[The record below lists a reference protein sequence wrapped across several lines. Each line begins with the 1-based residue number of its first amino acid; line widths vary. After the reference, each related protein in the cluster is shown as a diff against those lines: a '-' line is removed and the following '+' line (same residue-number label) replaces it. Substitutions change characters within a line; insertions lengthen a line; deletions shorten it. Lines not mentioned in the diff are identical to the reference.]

1 MKKVFTFLLLTF
13 LFIINI
19 NADVTMSY
27 DKAVNNSQRYVYKFN
42 KYGKYIITDKKYIE
56 IVNSDTAIIPFA
68 FKSNK
73 STVNTDFTRGG
84 LLNEEEFII
93 SKDSNGN
100 TYLSQD
106 VEFFLMKDGTIK
118 AINVLNNDVI
128 DAGDKKYALRV
139 TEFVIPGTKT
149 KGSGTKNNPWE
160 FVGTYKLTFYIEN
173 GKITNNNLSV
183 DKYIVYAVESTE
195 GQIVINF
202 KPDSTFAYYNNNC
215 DFEYEYDKTNKIHRI
230 FKSNKDITSDK
241 ECTINLIA
249 TGLLVQYD
257 LNGGTGNCENLS
269 VTKGSKLT
277 NICTSV
283 SKPGYMFKG
292 WKDASGNTVTK
303 DTIVNDNL
311 KLTAEW
317 EIKKYTLTVKPNGG
331 VWNNQTEN
339 KTIEQEYMSTTTI
352 DNPTKGSTYKITF
365 DSNNT
370 NATISKNIVE
380 AERPFSNWKLTK
392 DVNDVT
398 TKLENNKFTFGT
410 SNATIE
416 ANYGVNS
423 NNTTLALISKAG
435 HTCKWNTK
443 SDGSGTSYSSGY
455 ANYSA
460 NSNIT
465 LYAICSANSYK
476 VLLDNQ
482 GATTAGT
489 SSVSVTYGK
498 NISNIT
504 VPAKKYK
511 VTLVYD
517 STKTEEKT
525 VNLTFGGYYSEKN
538 GKGIQYINASGS
550 GVKAYD
556 KASNTTLYAKWNSA
570 SITLPT
576 PSKTGY
582 TFDGWYTQSSG
593 GTKVSNTYT
602 PAGNVTLYAHW
613 TNVNYTLTIN
623 PNGGIWNNT
632 TSNSTKTG
640 TTNSKLSIAN
650 PTPKGYTV
658 SFNPNG
664 GNNVNSITSQR
675 TFKNW
680 SLSGPGSM
688 SGTTYT
694 FGAGNATLTANYNNG
709 SITLPSA
716 TKAGHNFK
724 GWYNNGCGT
733 TFIGNAGESYTPT
746 SNVTLKA
753 CYSYYAYILDVYPNG
768 GTWNGTTEK
777 TRIEPLAKPKPS
789 IYGNT
794 EYTGKIYST
803 IEIPNPI
810 PPSGYTVSFNT
821 NGGSSVSSITST
833 KSFDRWDNSSPG
845 KFSGTTY
852 TYGEGSGYITAKYK
866 NNSVNLPTPTK
877 SGYTFVGWYTASSG
891 GTKVSNTY
899 IPEKNITL
907 YAHWSANSY
916 TLTINPNGGKWNN
929 STSNSTKT
937 GKTNSTVTI
946 DNPTPIGFTVSFDS
960 NGGNNVSSITSQR
973 TFANWS
979 LSGSGSISGT
989 TYTFGAGNATL
1000 TANYNNGSIT
1010 LPSATKA
1017 GYKFKGWYSNGC
1029 GTTLI
1034 GNAGESYTPTS
1045 NITLKACY
1053 SYIAY
1058 ILDVNPNGGTWN
1070 GTTSTTRINPLASP
1084 KPSING
1090 QTEYTGK
1097 IGTTIDIA
1105 NPTPSSGYT
1114 VSFNTNGGNTINS
1127 MTSTKSFSGWINL
1140 GAGSIS
1146 ETTFTY
1152 GEGNG
1157 SLKANYKNNSITL
1170 PTPSKSGYTFVG
1182 WYTASSGGTKVSNTY
1197 TPTGNVTL
1205 YAHWSANSYT
1215 LSFDANGCGTLG
1227 VSYVTATVGKTYGDA
1242 DDGDGLP
1249 SIALTTGKKFDGWYT
1264 SSSGGNKITNS
1275 TTVTASSDNGT
1286 LYAHC
1291 SYINYNI
1298 SYNLANGTYGSSH
1311 PTSAKY
1317 GDVINISKPSKKV
1330 TISLSRGTNA
1340 SNAKI
1345 SSTSVSAAQ
1354 TFAGWTATNLN
1365 TTTARRGTSSS
1376 SVNTQWSSGSTK
1388 STYTYYKNLTATN
1401 NATVNLTANWTQKN
1415 VTLPTIT
1422 KSGYTCGWATSSNA
1436 TTYKYESGATYVPN
1450 ANGSSNLTLY
1460 GVCKRIAP
1468 PSLTVKFTTS
1478 AGYTNTC
1485 TSAYTTSHGSCTFD
1499 DKYYA
1504 PLSLSIVAT
1513 DTNEVTNMKLEYNKP
1528 GQTSYTDI
1536 TGSYELSF
1544 TKSDNT
1550 YTAKTSIGSSG
1561 KRKLRITA
1569 TNNKGKTGTV
1579 ILNINII
1586 PRTFAAQNNCSDKTL
1601 TADGNIFV
1609 WKGESSCT
1617 NASKS
1622 PCGQMQKDTLGLI
1635 SQGAEL
1641 CYVKTISSSSNV
1653 IFIAAWIEESQFS
1666 HKGGVLTKGYPG
1678 YGTATTK
1685 TFNGKTY
1692 YYSKLTA
1699 WCKNASCGGGWVIK
1713 PEI

>member
-68 FKSNK
+68 FKNSK

-84 LLNEEEFII
+84 LLNEEEFIV

-365 DSNNT
+365 NSNNT

-455 ANYSA
+455 TNYSA

-489 SSVSVTYGK
+489 SNVSVTYGK

-504 VPAKKYK
+504 VPAKEYK

-517 STKTEEKT
+517 STKTEEKK
-525 VNLTFGGYYSEKN
+525 VKLTFGGYYSETN

-658 SFNPNG
+658 SFNSNG

-675 TFKNW
+675 TFTNW
-680 SLSGPGSM
+680 SLSGSGSI

-694 FGAGNATLTANYNNG
+694 FGSGNATLTANYNNG

-716 TKAGHNFK
+716 TKAGH
-724 GWYNNGCGT
+724 
-733 TFIGNAGESYTPT
+733 
-746 SNVTLKA
+746 
-753 CYSYYAYILDVYPNG
+753 
-768 GTWNGTTEK
+768 
-777 TRIEPLAKPKPS
+777 
-789 IYGNT
+789 
-794 EYTGKIYST
+794 
-803 IEIPNPI
+803 
-810 PPSGYTVSFNT
+810 
-821 NGGSSVSSITST
+821 
-833 KSFDRWDNSSPG
+833 
-845 KFSGTTY
+845 
-852 TYGEGSGYITAKYK
+852 
-866 NNSVNLPTPTK
+866 
-877 SGYTFVGWYTASSG
+877 
-891 GTKVSNTY
+891 
-899 IPEKNITL
+899 
-907 YAHWSANSY
+907 
-916 TLTINPNGGKWNN
+916 
-929 STSNSTKT
+929 
-937 GKTNSTVTI
+937 
-946 DNPTPIGFTVSFDS
+946 
-960 NGGNNVSSITSQR
+960 
-973 TFANWS
+973 
-979 LSGSGSISGT
+979 
-989 TYTFGAGNATL
+989 
-1000 TANYNNGSIT
+1000 
-1010 LPSATKA
+1010 
-1017 GYKFKGWYSNGC
+1017 KFKGWYSNGC

-1070 GTTSTTRINPLASP
+1070 GTTSTTRIDPLANP
-1084 KPSING
+1084 KPSIYGN
-1090 QTEYTGK
+1090 TDYTGK
-1097 IGTTIDIA
+1097 IYSTIDIP
-1105 NPTPSSGYT
+1105 NPKPPSGYT

-1127 MTSTKSFSGWINL
+1127 MTSTKSFSGWTNS

-1340 SNAKI
+1340 SDAKI

-1388 STYTYYKNLTATN
+1388 STYTYYKNLTSTN

-1436 TTYKYESGATYVPN
+1436 TTYKYESGAIYVPN

-1485 TSAYTTSHGSCTFD
+1485 TSTYTTSHGSCTFD

-1513 DTNEVTNMKLEYNKP
+1513 DTNEVTNMKLEYNDS

-1536 TGSYELSF
+1536 IGSYELSF

-1561 KRKLRITA
+1561 KRKIRITA

-1622 PCGQMQKDTLGLI
+1622 PCGQMQADTLGLI
-1635 SQGAEL
+1635 SKGAEL

-1699 WCKNASCGGGWVIK
+1699 WCKNASCGNGWVITPK
-1713 PEI
+1713 I

>member
-257 LNGGTGNCENLS
+257 LNGGTGNCESLS

-489 SSVSVTYGK
+489 SNVSVTYGK

-504 VPAKKYK
+504 VPAKEYK

-517 STKTEEKT
+517 STKTEEKK
-525 VNLTFGGYYSEKN
+525 VKLTFGGYYSETN

-658 SFNPNG
+658 SFNSNG

-675 TFKNW
+675 TFTNW
-680 SLSGPGSM
+680 SLSGSGSI

-694 FGAGNATLTANYNNG
+694 FGSGNATLTANYNNG

-716 TKAGHNFK
+716 TKAGHKFK
-724 GWYNNGCGT
+724 GWYSNGCGT

-777 TRIEPLAKPKPS
+777 TRIEPLANPKPS

-794 EYTGKIYST
+794 DYTGKIGST
-803 IEIPNPI
+803 IDIPNPI

-821 NGGSSVSSITST
+821 NGGSSISSITST
-833 KSFDRWDNSSPG
+833 KSFNGWNNSSPG
-845 KFSGTTY
+845 TFSGTTY
-852 TYGEGSGYITAKYK
+852 TYGEGSGYITANYK
-866 NNSVNLPTPTK
+866 NNSVNLPKPTK
-877 SGYTFVGWYTASSG
+877 SGYTFGGWYTASSG
-891 GTKVSNTY
+891 GTKVN
-899 IPEKNITL
+899 
-907 YAHWSANSY
+907 
-916 TLTINPNGGKWNN
+916 
-929 STSNSTKT
+929 
-937 GKTNSTVTI
+937 
-946 DNPTPIGFTVSFDS
+946 
-960 NGGNNVSSITSQR
+960 
-973 TFANWS
+973 
-979 LSGSGSISGT
+979 
-989 TYTFGAGNATL
+989 
-1000 TANYNNGSIT
+1000 
-1010 LPSATKA
+1010 
-1017 GYKFKGWYSNGC
+1017 
-1029 GTTLI
+1029 
-1034 GNAGESYTPTS
+1034 
-1045 NITLKACY
+1045 
-1053 SYIAY
+1053 
-1058 ILDVNPNGGTWN
+1058 
-1070 GTTSTTRINPLASP
+1070 
-1084 KPSING
+1084 
-1090 QTEYTGK
+1090 
-1097 IGTTIDIA
+1097 
-1105 NPTPSSGYT
+1105 
-1114 VSFNTNGGNTINS
+1114 
-1127 MTSTKSFSGWINL
+1127 
-1140 GAGSIS
+1140 
-1146 ETTFTY
+1146 
-1152 GEGNG
+1152 
-1157 SLKANYKNNSITL
+1157 
-1170 PTPSKSGYTFVG
+1170 
-1182 WYTASSGGTKVSNTY
+1182 NTY
-1197 TPTGNVTL
+1197 TPTGNITL

-1513 DTNEVTNMKLEYNKP
+1513 DTNKVTNMKLEYNKP

>member
-42 KYGKYIITDKKYIE
+42 KYGKYIIIDKKYIE

-68 FKSNK
+68 FKNNK

-84 LLNEEEFII
+84 LLNEEEFIV

-173 GKITNNNLSV
+173 GKITNNNLLV

-303 DTIVNDNL
+303 DTVVNDNL

-455 ANYSA
+455 TNYSA

-489 SSVSVTYGK
+489 SNVSVTYGK

-504 VPAKKYK
+504 VPAKEYK

-517 STKTEEKT
+517 STKTEEKK
-525 VNLTFGGYYSEKN
+525 VKLTFGGYYSETN

-658 SFNPNG
+658 SFNSNG

-675 TFKNW
+675 TFTNW
-680 SLSGPGSM
+680 SLSGSGSI

-694 FGAGNATLTANYNNG
+694 FGSGNATLTANYNNG

-716 TKAGHNFK
+716 TKAGHKFK
-724 GWYNNGCGT
+724 GWYSNGCGT

-777 TRIEPLAKPKPS
+777 TRIEPLANPKPS

-794 EYTGKIYST
+794 DYTGKIGST

-821 NGGSSVSSITST
+821 NGGSSISSITST
-833 KSFDRWDNSSPG
+833 KSFNGWNNSSPG
-845 KFSGTTY
+845 TFSGTTY
-852 TYGEGSGYITAKYK
+852 TYGEGSGYITANYK
-866 NNSVNLPTPTK
+866 NNSVNLPKPTK
-877 SGYTFVGWYTASSG
+877 SGYTFNGWYTASSG
-891 GTKVSNTY
+891 GTKVN
-899 IPEKNITL
+899 
-907 YAHWSANSY
+907 
-916 TLTINPNGGKWNN
+916 
-929 STSNSTKT
+929 
-937 GKTNSTVTI
+937 
-946 DNPTPIGFTVSFDS
+946 
-960 NGGNNVSSITSQR
+960 
-973 TFANWS
+973 
-979 LSGSGSISGT
+979 
-989 TYTFGAGNATL
+989 
-1000 TANYNNGSIT
+1000 
-1010 LPSATKA
+1010 
-1017 GYKFKGWYSNGC
+1017 
-1029 GTTLI
+1029 
-1034 GNAGESYTPTS
+1034 
-1045 NITLKACY
+1045 
-1053 SYIAY
+1053 
-1058 ILDVNPNGGTWN
+1058 
-1070 GTTSTTRINPLASP
+1070 
-1084 KPSING
+1084 
-1090 QTEYTGK
+1090 
-1097 IGTTIDIA
+1097 
-1105 NPTPSSGYT
+1105 
-1114 VSFNTNGGNTINS
+1114 
-1127 MTSTKSFSGWINL
+1127 
-1140 GAGSIS
+1140 
-1146 ETTFTY
+1146 
-1152 GEGNG
+1152 
-1157 SLKANYKNNSITL
+1157 
-1170 PTPSKSGYTFVG
+1170 
-1182 WYTASSGGTKVSNTY
+1182 NTY
-1197 TPTGNVTL
+1197 TPTGNITL

>member
-84 LLNEEEFII
+84 LLNEEEFIV

-303 DTIVNDNL
+303 DTVVNDNL

-489 SSVSVTYGK
+489 SNVSVTYGK

-504 VPAKKYK
+504 VPAKEYK

-517 STKTEEKT
+517 STKTEEKK
-525 VNLTFGGYYSEKN
+525 VKLTFGGYYSETN

-602 PAGNVTLYAHW
+602 PTVNTTLYAHW

-658 SFNPNG
+658 SFNSNG

-675 TFKNW
+675 TFTNW
-680 SLSGPGSM
+680 SLSGSGSI

-694 FGAGNATLTANYNNG
+694 FGSGNATLTANYNNG

-724 GWYNNGCGT
+724 GWYSNGCGT

-777 TRIEPLAKPKPS
+777 TRIEPLANPKPS

-794 EYTGKIYST
+794 NYTGKIGST
-803 IEIPNPI
+803 IDIPNPI
-810 PPSGYTVSFNT
+810 PPSGYTVSFDT
-821 NGGSSVSSITST
+821 NGGSSISSITST
-833 KSFDRWDNSSPG
+833 KSFNGWNNSSPG
-845 KFSGTTY
+845 TFSGTTY
-852 TYGEGSGYITAKYK
+852 TYGEGSGYITANYK
-866 NNSVNLPTPTK
+866 NNSVNLPKPTK
-877 SGYTFVGWYTASSG
+877 SGYTFNGWYTASSG
-891 GTKVSNTY
+891 GTKVNNTY
-899 IPEKNITL
+899 TPTENITL

-916 TLTINPNGGKWNN
+916 
-929 STSNSTKT
+929 
-937 GKTNSTVTI
+937 
-946 DNPTPIGFTVSFDS
+946 
-960 NGGNNVSSITSQR
+960 R
-973 TFANWS
+973 
-979 LSGSGSISGT
+979 
-989 TYTFGAGNATL
+989 
-1000 TANYNNGSIT
+1000 
-1010 LPSATKA
+1010 
-1017 GYKFKGWYSNGC
+1017 
-1029 GTTLI
+1029 
-1034 GNAGESYTPTS
+1034 
-1045 NITLKACY
+1045 
-1053 SYIAY
+1053 
-1058 ILDVNPNGGTWN
+1058 
-1070 GTTSTTRINPLASP
+1070 
-1084 KPSING
+1084 
-1090 QTEYTGK
+1090 
-1097 IGTTIDIA
+1097 
-1105 NPTPSSGYT
+1105 
-1114 VSFNTNGGNTINS
+1114 
-1127 MTSTKSFSGWINL
+1127 
-1140 GAGSIS
+1140 
-1146 ETTFTY
+1146 
-1152 GEGNG
+1152 
-1157 SLKANYKNNSITL
+1157 
-1170 PTPSKSGYTFVG
+1170 
-1182 WYTASSGGTKVSNTY
+1182 
-1197 TPTGNVTL
+1197 
-1205 YAHWSANSYT
+1205 

-1401 NATVNLTANWTQKN
+1401 NATVNLTANWTQKS

-1422 KSGYTCGWATSSNA
+1422 KSGYTCGWATSSTA

-1622 PCGQMQKDTLGLI
+1622 PCGQMQADTLGLI
-1635 SQGAEL
+1635 SKGAEL

>member
-68 FKSNK
+68 FKNNK

-84 LLNEEEFII
+84 LLNEEEFIV

-173 GKITNNNLSV
+173 GKITNNNLLV

-303 DTIVNDNL
+303 DTVVNDNL

-392 DVNDVT
+392 DINDVT

-489 SSVSVTYGK
+489 SNVSVTYGK

-504 VPAKKYK
+504 VPAKEYK

-525 VNLTFGGYYSEKN
+525 VKLTFGGYYSEKN

-556 KASNTTLYAKWNSA
+556 KATNTTLYAKWNSA

-658 SFNPNG
+658 SFNSNG

-675 TFKNW
+675 TFTNW
-680 SLSGPGSM
+680 SLSGSGSI

-694 FGAGNATLTANYNNG
+694 FGSGNATLTANYNNG
-709 SITLPSA
+709 SITLPSV
-716 TKAGHNFK
+716 TKAGHKFK
-724 GWYNNGCGT
+724 GWYSNGCGT

-777 TRIEPLAKPKPS
+777 TRIEPLANPKPS

-794 EYTGKIYST
+794 DYTGKIGST
-803 IEIPNPI
+803 IDIPNPI

-821 NGGSSVSSITST
+821 NGGSSISSITST
-833 KSFDRWDNSSPG
+833 KSFSGWSNSGPG
-845 KFSGTTY
+845 SISGTTY
-852 TYGEGSGYITAKYK
+852 KYGEGNGRLTANYK

-877 SGYTFVGWYTASSG
+877 SGYTFNGWYTASSG
-891 GTKVSNTY
+891 GTKVNNTY
-899 IPEKNITL
+899 TPTENITL

-916 TLTINPNGGKWNN
+916 
-929 STSNSTKT
+929 
-937 GKTNSTVTI
+937 
-946 DNPTPIGFTVSFDS
+946 
-960 NGGNNVSSITSQR
+960 R
-973 TFANWS
+973 
-979 LSGSGSISGT
+979 
-989 TYTFGAGNATL
+989 
-1000 TANYNNGSIT
+1000 
-1010 LPSATKA
+1010 
-1017 GYKFKGWYSNGC
+1017 
-1029 GTTLI
+1029 
-1034 GNAGESYTPTS
+1034 
-1045 NITLKACY
+1045 
-1053 SYIAY
+1053 
-1058 ILDVNPNGGTWN
+1058 
-1070 GTTSTTRINPLASP
+1070 
-1084 KPSING
+1084 
-1090 QTEYTGK
+1090 
-1097 IGTTIDIA
+1097 
-1105 NPTPSSGYT
+1105 
-1114 VSFNTNGGNTINS
+1114 
-1127 MTSTKSFSGWINL
+1127 
-1140 GAGSIS
+1140 
-1146 ETTFTY
+1146 
-1152 GEGNG
+1152 
-1157 SLKANYKNNSITL
+1157 
-1170 PTPSKSGYTFVG
+1170 
-1182 WYTASSGGTKVSNTY
+1182 
-1197 TPTGNVTL
+1197 
-1205 YAHWSANSYT
+1205 

-1365 TTTARRGTSSS
+1365 TTTARRGTNSS

-1536 TGSYELSF
+1536 TGSYELSP
-1544 TKSDNT
+1544 TKSGNT

-1635 SQGAEL
+1635 SKGAEL

>member
-68 FKSNK
+68 FKNSK

-84 LLNEEEFII
+84 LLNEEEFIV

-303 DTIVNDNL
+303 DTVVNDNL

-504 VPAKKYK
+504 VPAKEYK

-517 STKTEEKT
+517 STKTEEKK
-525 VNLTFGGYYSEKN
+525 VKLTFGGYYSETN

-550 GVKAYD
+550 GVKSYD

-658 SFNPNG
+658 SFNSNG

-675 TFKNW
+675 TFTNW
-680 SLSGPGSM
+680 SLSGSGSI

-716 TKAGHNFK
+716 TKAGHKFK
-724 GWYNNGCGT
+724 GWYSNGCGT

-777 TRIEPLAKPKPS
+777 TRIEPLANPKPS

-794 EYTGKIYST
+794 DYTGKIGST
-803 IEIPNPI
+803 IDIPNPI

-821 NGGSSVSSITST
+821 NGGSSISSITST
-833 KSFDRWDNSSPG
+833 KSFNGWNNSSPG
-845 KFSGTTY
+845 TFSGTTY
-852 TYGEGSGYITAKYK
+852 TYGEGSGYITANYK

-877 SGYTFVGWYTASSG
+877 SGYTFNGWYTASSG

-899 IPEKNITL
+899 IPEENITL

-916 TLTINPNGGKWNN
+916 
-929 STSNSTKT
+929 
-937 GKTNSTVTI
+937 
-946 DNPTPIGFTVSFDS
+946 
-960 NGGNNVSSITSQR
+960 R
-973 TFANWS
+973 
-979 LSGSGSISGT
+979 
-989 TYTFGAGNATL
+989 
-1000 TANYNNGSIT
+1000 
-1010 LPSATKA
+1010 
-1017 GYKFKGWYSNGC
+1017 
-1029 GTTLI
+1029 
-1034 GNAGESYTPTS
+1034 
-1045 NITLKACY
+1045 
-1053 SYIAY
+1053 
-1058 ILDVNPNGGTWN
+1058 
-1070 GTTSTTRINPLASP
+1070 
-1084 KPSING
+1084 
-1090 QTEYTGK
+1090 
-1097 IGTTIDIA
+1097 
-1105 NPTPSSGYT
+1105 
-1114 VSFNTNGGNTINS
+1114 
-1127 MTSTKSFSGWINL
+1127 
-1140 GAGSIS
+1140 
-1146 ETTFTY
+1146 
-1152 GEGNG
+1152 
-1157 SLKANYKNNSITL
+1157 
-1170 PTPSKSGYTFVG
+1170 
-1182 WYTASSGGTKVSNTY
+1182 
-1197 TPTGNVTL
+1197 
-1205 YAHWSANSYT
+1205 

>member
-68 FKSNK
+68 FKNNK

-455 ANYSA
+455 AKYSA

-489 SSVSVTYGK
+489 SNVSVTYGK

-525 VNLTFGGYYSEKN
+525 VNLTFGGYYSETN

-570 SITLPT
+570 SITLQT
-576 PSKTGY
+576 PSKSGY

-658 SFNPNG
+658 SFNSNG

-680 SLSGPGSM
+680 SLSGSGSI

-694 FGAGNATLTANYNNG
+694 FGSGNATLTANYNNG

-777 TRIEPLAKPKPS
+777 TRIEPLANPKPS

-794 EYTGKIYST
+794 NYTGKIGST
-803 IEIPNPI
+803 IDIPNPI

-821 NGGSSVSSITST
+821 NGGSSISSITST
-833 KSFDRWDNSSPG
+833 KSFNGWNNSSPG
-845 KFSGTTY
+845 TFSGTTY
-852 TYGEGSGYITAKYK
+852 TYGEGSGYITANYK
-866 NNSVNLPTPTK
+866 NNSVNLPKPTK
-877 SGYTFVGWYTASSG
+877 SGYTFGGWYTASSG
-891 GTKVSNTY
+891 GTKVN
-899 IPEKNITL
+899 
-907 YAHWSANSY
+907 
-916 TLTINPNGGKWNN
+916 
-929 STSNSTKT
+929 
-937 GKTNSTVTI
+937 
-946 DNPTPIGFTVSFDS
+946 
-960 NGGNNVSSITSQR
+960 
-973 TFANWS
+973 
-979 LSGSGSISGT
+979 
-989 TYTFGAGNATL
+989 
-1000 TANYNNGSIT
+1000 
-1010 LPSATKA
+1010 
-1017 GYKFKGWYSNGC
+1017 
-1029 GTTLI
+1029 
-1034 GNAGESYTPTS
+1034 
-1045 NITLKACY
+1045 
-1053 SYIAY
+1053 
-1058 ILDVNPNGGTWN
+1058 
-1070 GTTSTTRINPLASP
+1070 
-1084 KPSING
+1084 
-1090 QTEYTGK
+1090 
-1097 IGTTIDIA
+1097 
-1105 NPTPSSGYT
+1105 
-1114 VSFNTNGGNTINS
+1114 
-1127 MTSTKSFSGWINL
+1127 
-1140 GAGSIS
+1140 
-1146 ETTFTY
+1146 
-1152 GEGNG
+1152 
-1157 SLKANYKNNSITL
+1157 
-1170 PTPSKSGYTFVG
+1170 
-1182 WYTASSGGTKVSNTY
+1182 NTY
-1197 TPTGNVTL
+1197 TPTGNITL

-1635 SQGAEL
+1635 SKGAEL

>member
-68 FKSNK
+68 FKNNK

-84 LLNEEEFII
+84 LLNEEEFIV

-173 GKITNNNLSV
+173 GKITNNNLLV

-416 ANYGVNS
+416 ANYKVNS

-489 SSVSVTYGK
+489 SNVSVTYGK

-504 VPAKKYK
+504 VPAKEYK

-517 STKTEEKT
+517 STKTEEKK
-525 VNLTFGGYYSEKN
+525 VKLTFGGYYSETN

-658 SFNPNG
+658 SFNSNG

-675 TFKNW
+675 TFTNW
-680 SLSGPGSM
+680 SLSGSGSI

-694 FGAGNATLTANYNNG
+694 FGSGNATLTANYNNG

-724 GWYNNGCGT
+724 GWYSNGCGT

-777 TRIEPLAKPKPS
+777 TRIEPLANPKPS

-794 EYTGKIYST
+794 NYTGKIGST
-803 IEIPNPI
+803 IDIPNPI
-810 PPSGYTVSFNT
+810 PPSGYTVSFDT
-821 NGGSSVSSITST
+821 NGGSSISSITST
-833 KSFDRWDNSSPG
+833 KSFNGWNNSSPG
-845 KFSGTTY
+845 TFSGTTY
-852 TYGEGSGYITAKYK
+852 TYGEGSGYITANYK
-866 NNSVNLPTPTK
+866 NNSVNLPKPTK
-877 SGYTFVGWYTASSG
+877 SGYTFGGWYTASSG
-891 GTKVSNTY
+891 GTKVN
-899 IPEKNITL
+899 
-907 YAHWSANSY
+907 
-916 TLTINPNGGKWNN
+916 
-929 STSNSTKT
+929 
-937 GKTNSTVTI
+937 
-946 DNPTPIGFTVSFDS
+946 
-960 NGGNNVSSITSQR
+960 
-973 TFANWS
+973 
-979 LSGSGSISGT
+979 
-989 TYTFGAGNATL
+989 
-1000 TANYNNGSIT
+1000 
-1010 LPSATKA
+1010 
-1017 GYKFKGWYSNGC
+1017 
-1029 GTTLI
+1029 
-1034 GNAGESYTPTS
+1034 
-1045 NITLKACY
+1045 
-1053 SYIAY
+1053 
-1058 ILDVNPNGGTWN
+1058 
-1070 GTTSTTRINPLASP
+1070 
-1084 KPSING
+1084 
-1090 QTEYTGK
+1090 
-1097 IGTTIDIA
+1097 
-1105 NPTPSSGYT
+1105 
-1114 VSFNTNGGNTINS
+1114 
-1127 MTSTKSFSGWINL
+1127 
-1140 GAGSIS
+1140 
-1146 ETTFTY
+1146 
-1152 GEGNG
+1152 
-1157 SLKANYKNNSITL
+1157 
-1170 PTPSKSGYTFVG
+1170 
-1182 WYTASSGGTKVSNTY
+1182 NTY
-1197 TPTGNVTL
+1197 TPTGNITL

-1298 SYNLANGTYGSSH
+1298 SYNLANGTHGSSH

-1401 NATVNLTANWTQKN
+1401 NATVNLTANWTQKS

-1422 KSGYTCGWATSSNA
+1422 KSGYTCGWATSSTA

-1622 PCGQMQKDTLGLI
+1622 PCGQMQADTLGLI
-1635 SQGAEL
+1635 SKGAEL

>member
-68 FKSNK
+68 FKNNK

-84 LLNEEEFII
+84 LLNEEEFIV

-173 GKITNNNLSV
+173 GKITNNNLLV

-489 SSVSVTYGK
+489 SNVSVTYGK

-504 VPAKKYK
+504 VPAKEYK

-525 VNLTFGGYYSEKN
+525 VKLTFGGYYSEKN

-658 SFNPNG
+658 SFNSNG

-675 TFKNW
+675 TFTNW
-680 SLSGPGSM
+680 SLSGSGSI

-694 FGAGNATLTANYNNG
+694 FGSGNATLTANYNNG

-716 TKAGHNFK
+716 TKAGHKFK
-724 GWYNNGCGT
+724 GWYSNGCGT

-777 TRIEPLAKPKPS
+777 TRIEPLANPKPS

-794 EYTGKIYST
+794 DYTGKIGST
-803 IEIPNPI
+803 IDIPNPI

-821 NGGSSVSSITST
+821 NGGSSISSITST
-833 KSFDRWDNSSPG
+833 KSFNGWNNSSPG
-845 KFSGTTY
+845 TFSGTTY
-852 TYGEGSGYITAKYK
+852 TYGEGSGYITANYK
-866 NNSVNLPTPTK
+866 NNSVNLPKPTK
-877 SGYTFVGWYTASSG
+877 SGYTFGGWYTASSG
-891 GTKVSNTY
+891 GTKVN
-899 IPEKNITL
+899 
-907 YAHWSANSY
+907 
-916 TLTINPNGGKWNN
+916 
-929 STSNSTKT
+929 
-937 GKTNSTVTI
+937 
-946 DNPTPIGFTVSFDS
+946 
-960 NGGNNVSSITSQR
+960 
-973 TFANWS
+973 
-979 LSGSGSISGT
+979 
-989 TYTFGAGNATL
+989 
-1000 TANYNNGSIT
+1000 
-1010 LPSATKA
+1010 
-1017 GYKFKGWYSNGC
+1017 
-1029 GTTLI
+1029 
-1034 GNAGESYTPTS
+1034 
-1045 NITLKACY
+1045 
-1053 SYIAY
+1053 
-1058 ILDVNPNGGTWN
+1058 
-1070 GTTSTTRINPLASP
+1070 
-1084 KPSING
+1084 
-1090 QTEYTGK
+1090 
-1097 IGTTIDIA
+1097 
-1105 NPTPSSGYT
+1105 
-1114 VSFNTNGGNTINS
+1114 
-1127 MTSTKSFSGWINL
+1127 
-1140 GAGSIS
+1140 
-1146 ETTFTY
+1146 
-1152 GEGNG
+1152 
-1157 SLKANYKNNSITL
+1157 
-1170 PTPSKSGYTFVG
+1170 
-1182 WYTASSGGTKVSNTY
+1182 NTY
-1197 TPTGNVTL
+1197 TPTGNITL

-1635 SQGAEL
+1635 SKGAEL

>member
-68 FKSNK
+68 FKNSK

-84 LLNEEEFII
+84 LLNEEEFIV

-173 GKITNNNLSV
+173 GKITNNNLLV

-257 LNGGTGNCENLS
+257 LNGGTGNCESLS

-292 WKDASGNTVTK
+292 WKDASGNTITK
-303 DTIVNDNL
+303 DTVVNDNL

-489 SSVSVTYGK
+489 SNVSVTYGK

-504 VPAKKYK
+504 VPAKEYK

-517 STKTEEKT
+517 STKTEEKK
-525 VNLTFGGYYSEKN
+525 VKLTFGGYYSETN

-658 SFNPNG
+658 SFNSNG

-675 TFKNW
+675 TFTNW
-680 SLSGPGSM
+680 SLSGSGSI

-694 FGAGNATLTANYNNG
+694 FGSGNATLTANYNNG

-716 TKAGHNFK
+716 TKAGHKFK
-724 GWYNNGCGT
+724 GWYSNGCGT

-777 TRIEPLAKPKPS
+777 TRIEPLANPKPS

-794 EYTGKIYST
+794 DYTGKIGST

-821 NGGSSVSSITST
+821 NGGGSISSITST
-833 KSFDRWDNSSPG
+833 KSFNGWNNSSPG
-845 KFSGTTY
+845 TFSGTTY
-852 TYGEGSGYITAKYK
+852 TYGEGSGYITANYK
-866 NNSVNLPTPTK
+866 NNSVNLPKPTK
-877 SGYTFVGWYTASSG
+877 SGYTFGGWYTASSG
-891 GTKVSNTY
+891 GTKVN
-899 IPEKNITL
+899 
-907 YAHWSANSY
+907 
-916 TLTINPNGGKWNN
+916 
-929 STSNSTKT
+929 
-937 GKTNSTVTI
+937 
-946 DNPTPIGFTVSFDS
+946 
-960 NGGNNVSSITSQR
+960 
-973 TFANWS
+973 
-979 LSGSGSISGT
+979 
-989 TYTFGAGNATL
+989 
-1000 TANYNNGSIT
+1000 
-1010 LPSATKA
+1010 
-1017 GYKFKGWYSNGC
+1017 
-1029 GTTLI
+1029 
-1034 GNAGESYTPTS
+1034 
-1045 NITLKACY
+1045 
-1053 SYIAY
+1053 
-1058 ILDVNPNGGTWN
+1058 
-1070 GTTSTTRINPLASP
+1070 
-1084 KPSING
+1084 
-1090 QTEYTGK
+1090 
-1097 IGTTIDIA
+1097 
-1105 NPTPSSGYT
+1105 
-1114 VSFNTNGGNTINS
+1114 
-1127 MTSTKSFSGWINL
+1127 
-1140 GAGSIS
+1140 
-1146 ETTFTY
+1146 
-1152 GEGNG
+1152 
-1157 SLKANYKNNSITL
+1157 
-1170 PTPSKSGYTFVG
+1170 
-1182 WYTASSGGTKVSNTY
+1182 NTY
-1197 TPTGNVTL
+1197 TPTGNITL

>member
-68 FKSNK
+68 FKNSK

-84 LLNEEEFII
+84 LLNEEEFIV

-139 TEFVIPGTKT
+139 TEFVIPGTKI

-160 FVGTYKLTFYIEN
+160 FVGTHKLTFYIEN
-173 GKITNNNLSV
+173 GKITNNNLLV

-303 DTIVNDNL
+303 DTVVNDNL

-504 VPAKKYK
+504 VPAKEYK

-525 VNLTFGGYYSEKN
+525 VKLTFGGYYSEKN

-550 GVKAYD
+550 GVKSYD
-556 KASNTTLYAKWNSA
+556 KATNTTLYAKWNSA

-658 SFNPNG
+658 SFNSNG

-675 TFKNW
+675 TFTNW

-709 SITLPSA
+709 SITLPSVS
-716 TKAGHNFK
+716 KAGHKFK
-724 GWYNNGCGT
+724 GWYSNGCSG

-777 TRIEPLAKPKPS
+777 TRIEPLANPKPS

-794 EYTGKIYST
+794 DYTGKIGST
-803 IEIPNPI
+803 IDIPNPI

-821 NGGSSVSSITST
+821 NGGSSISSITST
-833 KSFDRWDNSSPG
+833 KSFNGWNNSSPG
-845 KFSGTTY
+845 TFSGTTY
-852 TYGEGSGYITAKYK
+852 TYGEGSGYITANYK
-866 NNSVNLPTPTK
+866 NNSVNLPKPTK
-877 SGYTFVGWYTASSG
+877 SGYTFGGWYTASSG
-891 GTKVSNTY
+891 GTKVN
-899 IPEKNITL
+899 
-907 YAHWSANSY
+907 
-916 TLTINPNGGKWNN
+916 
-929 STSNSTKT
+929 
-937 GKTNSTVTI
+937 
-946 DNPTPIGFTVSFDS
+946 
-960 NGGNNVSSITSQR
+960 
-973 TFANWS
+973 
-979 LSGSGSISGT
+979 
-989 TYTFGAGNATL
+989 
-1000 TANYNNGSIT
+1000 
-1010 LPSATKA
+1010 
-1017 GYKFKGWYSNGC
+1017 
-1029 GTTLI
+1029 
-1034 GNAGESYTPTS
+1034 
-1045 NITLKACY
+1045 
-1053 SYIAY
+1053 
-1058 ILDVNPNGGTWN
+1058 
-1070 GTTSTTRINPLASP
+1070 
-1084 KPSING
+1084 
-1090 QTEYTGK
+1090 
-1097 IGTTIDIA
+1097 
-1105 NPTPSSGYT
+1105 
-1114 VSFNTNGGNTINS
+1114 
-1127 MTSTKSFSGWINL
+1127 
-1140 GAGSIS
+1140 
-1146 ETTFTY
+1146 
-1152 GEGNG
+1152 
-1157 SLKANYKNNSITL
+1157 
-1170 PTPSKSGYTFVG
+1170 
-1182 WYTASSGGTKVSNTY
+1182 NTY
-1197 TPTGNVTL
+1197 TPTGNITL

-1422 KSGYTCGWATSSNA
+1422 KSGYTCGWATSSTA

-1622 PCGQMQKDTLGLI
+1622 PCGQMQADTLGLI
-1635 SQGAEL
+1635 SKGAEL

>member
-68 FKSNK
+68 FKNNK

-84 LLNEEEFII
+84 LLNEEEFIV

-118 AINVLNNDVI
+118 AINVLNNDVK

-173 GKITNNNLSV
+173 GKITNNNLLV
-183 DKYIVYAVESTE
+183 NKYIVYAVESTA

-202 KPDSTFAYYNNNC
+202 KPDSSFTYYNNNC

-230 FKSNKDITSDK
+230 FKPNKDITSDK

-257 LNGGTGNCENLS
+257 LNGGTGNCESLS

-292 WKDASGNTVTK
+292 WKDASGNIVTK

-317 EIKKYTLTVKPNGG
+317 EIKKYTLT
-331 VWNNQTEN
+331 
-339 KTIEQEYMSTTTI
+339 
-352 DNPTKGSTYKITF
+352 
-365 DSNNT
+365 
-370 NATISKNIVE
+370 
-380 AERPFSNWKLTK
+380 
-392 DVNDVT
+392 
-398 TKLENNKFTFGT
+398 
-410 SNATIE
+410 
-416 ANYGVNS
+416 
-423 NNTTLALISKAG
+423 
-435 HTCKWNTK
+435 
-443 SDGSGTSYSSGY
+443 
-455 ANYSA
+455 
-460 NSNIT
+460 
-465 LYAICSANSYK
+465 
-476 VLLDNQ
+476 
-482 GATTAGT
+482 
-489 SSVSVTYGK
+489 
-498 NISNIT
+498 
-504 VPAKKYK
+504 
-511 VTLVYD
+511 
-517 STKTEEKT
+517 
-525 VNLTFGGYYSEKN
+525 
-538 GKGIQYINASGS
+538 
-550 GVKAYD
+550 
-556 KASNTTLYAKWNSA
+556 
-570 SITLPT
+570 
-576 PSKTGY
+576 
-582 TFDGWYTQSSG
+582 
-593 GTKVSNTYT
+593 
-602 PAGNVTLYAHW
+602 
-613 TNVNYTLTIN
+613 IN
-623 PNGGIWNNT
+623 PNGGTWNNT

-658 SFNPNG
+658 SFNSNG
-664 GNNVNSITSQR
+664 GNNVKSITSQR

-680 SLSGPGSM
+680 SLSGSGSM

-694 FGAGNATLTANYNNG
+694 FGSGNATLTANYNNG

-724 GWYNNGCGT
+724 GWYSNGCGS

-746 SNVTLKA
+746 SNVTLRA

-777 TRIEPLAKPKPS
+777 TRIEPLANPKPS

-794 EYTGKIYST
+794 DYTGKIGST
-803 IEIPNPI
+803 IDIPNPI

-833 KSFDRWDNSSPG
+833 KSFNGWNNSSPG
-845 KFSGTTY
+845 TFSGTTY
-852 TYGEGSGYITAKYK
+852 TYGEGSGYITANYK
-866 NNSVNLPTPTK
+866 NNSVNLPKPTK

-891 GTKVSNTY
+891 GTKVN
-899 IPEKNITL
+899 
-907 YAHWSANSY
+907 
-916 TLTINPNGGKWNN
+916 
-929 STSNSTKT
+929 
-937 GKTNSTVTI
+937 
-946 DNPTPIGFTVSFDS
+946 
-960 NGGNNVSSITSQR
+960 
-973 TFANWS
+973 
-979 LSGSGSISGT
+979 
-989 TYTFGAGNATL
+989 
-1000 TANYNNGSIT
+1000 
-1010 LPSATKA
+1010 
-1017 GYKFKGWYSNGC
+1017 
-1029 GTTLI
+1029 
-1034 GNAGESYTPTS
+1034 
-1045 NITLKACY
+1045 
-1053 SYIAY
+1053 
-1058 ILDVNPNGGTWN
+1058 
-1070 GTTSTTRINPLASP
+1070 
-1084 KPSING
+1084 
-1090 QTEYTGK
+1090 
-1097 IGTTIDIA
+1097 
-1105 NPTPSSGYT
+1105 
-1114 VSFNTNGGNTINS
+1114 
-1127 MTSTKSFSGWINL
+1127 
-1140 GAGSIS
+1140 
-1146 ETTFTY
+1146 
-1152 GEGNG
+1152 
-1157 SLKANYKNNSITL
+1157 
-1170 PTPSKSGYTFVG
+1170 
-1182 WYTASSGGTKVSNTY
+1182 NTY
-1197 TPTGNVTL
+1197 TPTENITL

-1249 SIALTTGKKFDGWYT
+1249 SIALTTGKNFDGWYT

-1298 SYNLANGTYGSSH
+1298 TYNLANGTHGSSH

-1317 GDVINISKPSKKV
+1317 EDVINISKPSKKV
-1330 TISLSRGTNA
+1330 TINLSRGTNA
-1340 SNAKI
+1340 SNATI

-1376 SVNTQWSSGSTK
+1376 SVNTQWSSSSTK
-1388 STYTYYKNLTATN
+1388 STYTYYKNLTVTN
-1401 NATVNLTANWTQKN
+1401 NATVKLTANWTQKS

-1422 KSGYTCGWATSSNA
+1422 KSGYKCGWATSSTA
-1436 TTYKYESGATYVPN
+1436 TTYTYESGATYVPN
-1450 ANGSSNLTLY
+1450 ANGSANITLY
-1460 GVCKRIAP
+1460 GVCKRIASP
-1468 PSLTVKFTTS
+1468 TLTVKFTTS

-1485 TSAYTTSHGSCTFD
+1485 TDTYTTSHGSCTFND
-1499 DKYYA
+1499 GYYA

-1513 DTNEVTNMKLEYNKP
+1513 DTNTVTNMKLEYNKP
-1528 GQTSYTDI
+1528 EQTSYTDI
-1536 TGSYELSF
+1536 IGSYELSP
-1544 TKSDNT
+1544 TKSGNT
-1550 YTAKTSIGSSG
+1550 YTATTSIGSTG

-1569 TNNKGKTGTV
+1569 TNSQGKTSTV

-1586 PRTFAAQNNCSDKTL
+1586 PQTFAAQNNCSDKTL
-1601 TADGNIFV
+1601 TAAGNIFV

-1617 NASKS
+1617 NANKS
-1622 PCGQMQKDTLGLI
+1622 PCGQMQADTIGLI

-1641 CYVKTISSSSNV
+1641 CYVKTISSSSNI
-1653 IFIAAWIEESQFS
+1653 IFIAAWIEESQFKY
-1666 HKGGVLTKGYPG
+1666 KGGVLTPKYPG

-1699 WCKNASCGGGWVIK
+1699 WCNNASCGYGWVIK

>member
-68 FKSNK
+68 FKNSK

-84 LLNEEEFII
+84 LLNEEEFIV

-139 TEFVIPGTKT
+139 TEFVIPGTKI

-160 FVGTYKLTFYIEN
+160 FVGTHKLTFYIEN
-173 GKITNNNLSV
+173 GKITNNNLLV

-303 DTIVNDNL
+303 DTVVNDNL

-489 SSVSVTYGK
+489 LNVSVTYGK

-504 VPAKKYK
+504 VPAKEYK

-525 VNLTFGGYYSEKN
+525 VKLTFGGYYSETN

-556 KASNTTLYAKWNSA
+556 IASNTTLYAKWNSA

-658 SFNPNG
+658 SFNSNG

-675 TFKNW
+675 TFTNW
-680 SLSGPGSM
+680 SLSGSGSI

-694 FGAGNATLTANYNNG
+694 FGSGNATLTANYNNG

-716 TKAGHNFK
+716 TKAGHKFK
-724 GWYNNGCGT
+724 GWYSNGCGT

-777 TRIEPLAKPKPS
+777 TRIEPLANPKPS

-794 EYTGKIYST
+794 NYTGKIGST
-803 IEIPNPI
+803 IDIPNPI
-810 PPSGYTVSFNT
+810 PP
-821 NGGSSVSSITST
+821 
-833 KSFDRWDNSSPG
+833 
-845 KFSGTTY
+845 
-852 TYGEGSGYITAKYK
+852 
-866 NNSVNLPTPTK
+866 
-877 SGYTFVGWYTASSG
+877 
-891 GTKVSNTY
+891 
-899 IPEKNITL
+899 
-907 YAHWSANSY
+907 
-916 TLTINPNGGKWNN
+916 
-929 STSNSTKT
+929 
-937 GKTNSTVTI
+937 
-946 DNPTPIGFTVSFDS
+946 
-960 NGGNNVSSITSQR
+960 
-973 TFANWS
+973 
-979 LSGSGSISGT
+979 
-989 TYTFGAGNATL
+989 
-1000 TANYNNGSIT
+1000 
-1010 LPSATKA
+1010 
-1017 GYKFKGWYSNGC
+1017 
-1029 GTTLI
+1029 
-1034 GNAGESYTPTS
+1034 
-1045 NITLKACY
+1045 
-1053 SYIAY
+1053 
-1058 ILDVNPNGGTWN
+1058 
-1070 GTTSTTRINPLASP
+1070 
-1084 KPSING
+1084 
-1090 QTEYTGK
+1090 
-1097 IGTTIDIA
+1097 
-1105 NPTPSSGYT
+1105 SGYT

-1127 MTSTKSFSGWINL
+1127 MTSTKSFSGWTNS

-1197 TPTGNVTL
+1197 TPTGNITL

-1401 NATVNLTANWTQKN
+1401 NATVNLTANWTQKS

-1422 KSGYTCGWATSSNA
+1422 KSGYTCGWATSSTA

-1622 PCGQMQKDTLGLI
+1622 PCGQMQADTLGLI
-1635 SQGAEL
+1635 SKGAEL

>member
-68 FKSNK
+68 FKNSK

-84 LLNEEEFII
+84 LLNEEEFIV

-303 DTIVNDNL
+303 DTVVNDNL

-504 VPAKKYK
+504 VPAKEYK

-517 STKTEEKT
+517 STKTEEKK
-525 VNLTFGGYYSEKN
+525 VKLTFGGYYSETN

-550 GVKAYD
+550 GVKSYD

-658 SFNPNG
+658 SFNSNG

-675 TFKNW
+675 TFTNW
-680 SLSGPGSM
+680 SLSGSGSI

-694 FGAGNATLTANYNNG
+694 FGSGNATLTANYNNG

-716 TKAGHNFK
+716 TKAGHKFK
-724 GWYNNGCGT
+724 GWYSNGCGT

-777 TRIEPLAKPKPS
+777 TRIEPLANPKPS

-794 EYTGKIYST
+794 DYTGKIGST
-803 IEIPNPI
+803 IDIPNPI

-821 NGGSSVSSITST
+821 NGGSSISSITST
-833 KSFDRWDNSSPG
+833 KSFNGWNNSSPG
-845 KFSGTTY
+845 TFSGTTY
-852 TYGEGSGYITAKYK
+852 TYGEGSGYITANYK
-866 NNSVNLPTPTK
+866 NNSVNLPKPTK
-877 SGYTFVGWYTASSG
+877 SGYTFNGWYTASSG
-891 GTKVSNTY
+891 GTKVN
-899 IPEKNITL
+899 
-907 YAHWSANSY
+907 
-916 TLTINPNGGKWNN
+916 
-929 STSNSTKT
+929 
-937 GKTNSTVTI
+937 
-946 DNPTPIGFTVSFDS
+946 
-960 NGGNNVSSITSQR
+960 
-973 TFANWS
+973 
-979 LSGSGSISGT
+979 
-989 TYTFGAGNATL
+989 
-1000 TANYNNGSIT
+1000 
-1010 LPSATKA
+1010 
-1017 GYKFKGWYSNGC
+1017 
-1029 GTTLI
+1029 
-1034 GNAGESYTPTS
+1034 
-1045 NITLKACY
+1045 
-1053 SYIAY
+1053 
-1058 ILDVNPNGGTWN
+1058 
-1070 GTTSTTRINPLASP
+1070 
-1084 KPSING
+1084 
-1090 QTEYTGK
+1090 
-1097 IGTTIDIA
+1097 
-1105 NPTPSSGYT
+1105 
-1114 VSFNTNGGNTINS
+1114 
-1127 MTSTKSFSGWINL
+1127 
-1140 GAGSIS
+1140 
-1146 ETTFTY
+1146 
-1152 GEGNG
+1152 
-1157 SLKANYKNNSITL
+1157 
-1170 PTPSKSGYTFVG
+1170 
-1182 WYTASSGGTKVSNTY
+1182 NTY
-1197 TPTGNVTL
+1197 TPTGNITL

-1340 SNAKI
+1340 SDAKI

-1544 TKSDNT
+1544 TKSGNT

>member
-68 FKSNK
+68 FKNSK

-84 LLNEEEFII
+84 LLNEEEFIV

-303 DTIVNDNL
+303 DTVVNDNL

-489 SSVSVTYGK
+489 LNVSVTYGK

-504 VPAKKYK
+504 VPAKEYK

-556 KASNTTLYAKWNSA
+556 IASNTTLYAKWNSA

-658 SFNPNG
+658 SFNSNG

-675 TFKNW
+675 TFTNW

-716 TKAGHNFK
+716 TKAGHKFK
-724 GWYNNGCGT
+724 GWYSNGCGT

-777 TRIEPLAKPKPS
+777 TRIEPLANPKPS

-794 EYTGKIYST
+794 DYTGKIGST
-803 IEIPNPI
+803 IDIPNPI

-821 NGGSSVSSITST
+821 NGGSSISSITST
-833 KSFDRWDNSSPG
+833 KSFNGWNNSSPG
-845 KFSGTTY
+845 TFSGTTY
-852 TYGEGSGYITAKYK
+852 TYGEGSGYITANYK
-866 NNSVNLPTPTK
+866 NNSVNLPKPTK
-877 SGYTFVGWYTASSG
+877 SGYTFGGWYTASSG
-891 GTKVSNTY
+891 GTKVN
-899 IPEKNITL
+899 
-907 YAHWSANSY
+907 
-916 TLTINPNGGKWNN
+916 
-929 STSNSTKT
+929 
-937 GKTNSTVTI
+937 
-946 DNPTPIGFTVSFDS
+946 
-960 NGGNNVSSITSQR
+960 
-973 TFANWS
+973 
-979 LSGSGSISGT
+979 
-989 TYTFGAGNATL
+989 
-1000 TANYNNGSIT
+1000 
-1010 LPSATKA
+1010 
-1017 GYKFKGWYSNGC
+1017 
-1029 GTTLI
+1029 
-1034 GNAGESYTPTS
+1034 
-1045 NITLKACY
+1045 
-1053 SYIAY
+1053 
-1058 ILDVNPNGGTWN
+1058 
-1070 GTTSTTRINPLASP
+1070 
-1084 KPSING
+1084 
-1090 QTEYTGK
+1090 
-1097 IGTTIDIA
+1097 
-1105 NPTPSSGYT
+1105 
-1114 VSFNTNGGNTINS
+1114 
-1127 MTSTKSFSGWINL
+1127 
-1140 GAGSIS
+1140 
-1146 ETTFTY
+1146 
-1152 GEGNG
+1152 
-1157 SLKANYKNNSITL
+1157 
-1170 PTPSKSGYTFVG
+1170 
-1182 WYTASSGGTKVSNTY
+1182 NTY
-1197 TPTGNVTL
+1197 TPTGNITL

-1340 SNAKI
+1340 SNATI

-1401 NATVNLTANWTQKN
+1401 NATVNLTANWTQKS

-1422 KSGYTCGWATSSNA
+1422 KSGYTCGWATSSTA

-1536 TGSYELSF
+1536 TGSYELSP
-1544 TKSDNT
+1544 TQSGNT

-1622 PCGQMQKDTLGLI
+1622 PCGQMQADTLGLI

>member
-68 FKSNK
+68 FKNSK

-84 LLNEEEFII
+84 LLNEEEFIV

-160 FVGTYKLTFYIEN
+160 FVGTHKLTFYIEN
-173 GKITNNNLSV
+173 GKITNNNLLV

-489 SSVSVTYGK
+489 SNVSVTYGK

-504 VPAKKYK
+504 VPAKEYK

-525 VNLTFGGYYSEKN
+525 VKLTFGGYYSETN

-658 SFNPNG
+658 SFNSNG

-675 TFKNW
+675 TFTNW
-680 SLSGPGSM
+680 SLSGSGSI

-694 FGAGNATLTANYNNG
+694 FGSGNATLTANYNNG

-716 TKAGHNFK
+716 TKAGHKFK
-724 GWYNNGCGT
+724 GWYSNGCGT

-777 TRIEPLAKPKPS
+777 TRIEPLANPKPS

-794 EYTGKIYST
+794 EYTGKIGST
-803 IEIPNPI
+803 IDIPNPI

-821 NGGSSVSSITST
+821 NGGSSISSITST
-833 KSFDRWDNSSPG
+833 KSFNGWNNSSPG
-845 KFSGTTY
+845 TFSGTTY
-852 TYGEGSGYITAKYK
+852 TYGEGSGYITANYK
-866 NNSVNLPTPTK
+866 NNSVNLPKPTK
-877 SGYTFVGWYTASSG
+877 SGYTFGGWYTASSG
-891 GTKVSNTY
+891 GTKVN
-899 IPEKNITL
+899 
-907 YAHWSANSY
+907 
-916 TLTINPNGGKWNN
+916 
-929 STSNSTKT
+929 
-937 GKTNSTVTI
+937 
-946 DNPTPIGFTVSFDS
+946 
-960 NGGNNVSSITSQR
+960 
-973 TFANWS
+973 
-979 LSGSGSISGT
+979 
-989 TYTFGAGNATL
+989 
-1000 TANYNNGSIT
+1000 
-1010 LPSATKA
+1010 
-1017 GYKFKGWYSNGC
+1017 
-1029 GTTLI
+1029 
-1034 GNAGESYTPTS
+1034 
-1045 NITLKACY
+1045 
-1053 SYIAY
+1053 
-1058 ILDVNPNGGTWN
+1058 
-1070 GTTSTTRINPLASP
+1070 
-1084 KPSING
+1084 
-1090 QTEYTGK
+1090 
-1097 IGTTIDIA
+1097 
-1105 NPTPSSGYT
+1105 
-1114 VSFNTNGGNTINS
+1114 
-1127 MTSTKSFSGWINL
+1127 
-1140 GAGSIS
+1140 
-1146 ETTFTY
+1146 
-1152 GEGNG
+1152 
-1157 SLKANYKNNSITL
+1157 
-1170 PTPSKSGYTFVG
+1170 
-1182 WYTASSGGTKVSNTY
+1182 NTY
-1197 TPTGNVTL
+1197 TPTGNITL

-1401 NATVNLTANWTQKN
+1401 NATVNLTANWTQKS

-1422 KSGYTCGWATSSNA
+1422 KSGYTCGWATSSTA

-1536 TGSYELSF
+1536 TGSYELSP
-1544 TKSDNT
+1544 TQSGNT

>member
-68 FKSNK
+68 FKNNK

-303 DTIVNDNL
+303 DTVVNDNL

-489 SSVSVTYGK
+489 SNVSVTYGK

-504 VPAKKYK
+504 VPAKEYK

-517 STKTEEKT
+517 STKTEEKK
-525 VNLTFGGYYSEKN
+525 VKLTFGGYYSETN

-658 SFNPNG
+658 SFNSNG

-675 TFKNW
+675 TFTNW
-680 SLSGPGSM
+680 SLSGSGSI

-694 FGAGNATLTANYNNG
+694 FGSGNATLTANYNNG

-716 TKAGHNFK
+716 TKAGHKFK
-724 GWYNNGCGT
+724 GWYSNGCGT

-777 TRIEPLAKPKPS
+777 TRIEPLANPKPS

-794 EYTGKIYST
+794 DYTGKIGST
-803 IEIPNPI
+803 IDIPNPI

-821 NGGSSVSSITST
+821 NGGSSISSITST
-833 KSFDRWDNSSPG
+833 KSFNGWNNSSPG
-845 KFSGTTY
+845 TFSGTTY
-852 TYGEGSGYITAKYK
+852 TYGEGSGYITANYK
-866 NNSVNLPTPTK
+866 NNSVNLPKPTK
-877 SGYTFVGWYTASSG
+877 SGYTFGGWYTASSG
-891 GTKVSNTY
+891 GTKVN
-899 IPEKNITL
+899 
-907 YAHWSANSY
+907 
-916 TLTINPNGGKWNN
+916 
-929 STSNSTKT
+929 
-937 GKTNSTVTI
+937 
-946 DNPTPIGFTVSFDS
+946 
-960 NGGNNVSSITSQR
+960 
-973 TFANWS
+973 
-979 LSGSGSISGT
+979 
-989 TYTFGAGNATL
+989 
-1000 TANYNNGSIT
+1000 
-1010 LPSATKA
+1010 
-1017 GYKFKGWYSNGC
+1017 
-1029 GTTLI
+1029 
-1034 GNAGESYTPTS
+1034 
-1045 NITLKACY
+1045 
-1053 SYIAY
+1053 
-1058 ILDVNPNGGTWN
+1058 
-1070 GTTSTTRINPLASP
+1070 
-1084 KPSING
+1084 
-1090 QTEYTGK
+1090 
-1097 IGTTIDIA
+1097 
-1105 NPTPSSGYT
+1105 
-1114 VSFNTNGGNTINS
+1114 
-1127 MTSTKSFSGWINL
+1127 
-1140 GAGSIS
+1140 
-1146 ETTFTY
+1146 
-1152 GEGNG
+1152 
-1157 SLKANYKNNSITL
+1157 
-1170 PTPSKSGYTFVG
+1170 
-1182 WYTASSGGTKVSNTY
+1182 NTY
-1197 TPTGNVTL
+1197 TPTGNITL

>member
-68 FKSNK
+68 FKNSK

-84 LLNEEEFII
+84 LLNEEEFIV

-303 DTIVNDNL
+303 DTVVNDNL

-504 VPAKKYK
+504 VPAKEYK

-517 STKTEEKT
+517 STKTEEKK
-525 VNLTFGGYYSEKN
+525 VKLTFGGYYSETN

-550 GVKAYD
+550 GVKSYD

-658 SFNPNG
+658 SFNSNG

-675 TFKNW
+675 TFTNW
-680 SLSGPGSM
+680 SLSGSGSI

-694 FGAGNATLTANYNNG
+694 FGSGNATLTANYNNG

-716 TKAGHNFK
+716 TKAGHKFK
-724 GWYNNGCGT
+724 GWYSNGCGT

-777 TRIEPLAKPKPS
+777 TRIEPLANPKPS

-794 EYTGKIYST
+794 DYTGKIGST
-803 IEIPNPI
+803 IDIPNPI

-821 NGGSSVSSITST
+821 NGGSSISSITST
-833 KSFDRWDNSSPG
+833 KSFNGWNNSSPG
-845 KFSGTTY
+845 TFSGTTY
-852 TYGEGSGYITAKYK
+852 TYGEGSGYITANYK
-866 NNSVNLPTPTK
+866 NNSVNLPKPTK
-877 SGYTFVGWYTASSG
+877 SGYTFNGWYTASSG
-891 GTKVSNTY
+891 GTKVNNTY
-899 IPEKNITL
+899 TPTENITL

-916 TLTINPNGGKWNN
+916 
-929 STSNSTKT
+929 
-937 GKTNSTVTI
+937 
-946 DNPTPIGFTVSFDS
+946 
-960 NGGNNVSSITSQR
+960 R
-973 TFANWS
+973 
-979 LSGSGSISGT
+979 
-989 TYTFGAGNATL
+989 
-1000 TANYNNGSIT
+1000 
-1010 LPSATKA
+1010 
-1017 GYKFKGWYSNGC
+1017 
-1029 GTTLI
+1029 
-1034 GNAGESYTPTS
+1034 
-1045 NITLKACY
+1045 
-1053 SYIAY
+1053 
-1058 ILDVNPNGGTWN
+1058 
-1070 GTTSTTRINPLASP
+1070 
-1084 KPSING
+1084 
-1090 QTEYTGK
+1090 
-1097 IGTTIDIA
+1097 
-1105 NPTPSSGYT
+1105 
-1114 VSFNTNGGNTINS
+1114 
-1127 MTSTKSFSGWINL
+1127 
-1140 GAGSIS
+1140 
-1146 ETTFTY
+1146 
-1152 GEGNG
+1152 
-1157 SLKANYKNNSITL
+1157 
-1170 PTPSKSGYTFVG
+1170 
-1182 WYTASSGGTKVSNTY
+1182 
-1197 TPTGNVTL
+1197 
-1205 YAHWSANSYT
+1205 
-1215 LSFDANGCGTLG
+1215 LSFDANGCGALG

-1340 SNAKI
+1340 SDAKI

-1528 GQTSYTDI
+1528 GHTSSTDI

-1544 TKSDNT
+1544 TKSGNT

-1692 YYSKLTA
+1692 YYSKLNA
-1699 WCKNASCGGGWVIK
+1699 WCKNASCGGGCVIK

>member
-68 FKSNK
+68 FKNNK

-303 DTIVNDNL
+303 DTVVNDNL

-489 SSVSVTYGK
+489 SNVSVTYGK

-504 VPAKKYK
+504 VPAKEYK

-517 STKTEEKT
+517 STKTEEKK
-525 VNLTFGGYYSEKN
+525 VKLTFGGYYSETN

-658 SFNPNG
+658 SFNSNG

-675 TFKNW
+675 TFTNW
-680 SLSGPGSM
+680 SLSGSGSI

-694 FGAGNATLTANYNNG
+694 FGSGNATLTANYNNG

-716 TKAGHNFK
+716 TKAGHKFK
-724 GWYNNGCGT
+724 GWYSNGCGT

-777 TRIEPLAKPKPS
+777 TRIEPLANPKPS

-794 EYTGKIYST
+794 NYTGKIGST
-803 IEIPNPI
+803 IDIPNPI

-821 NGGSSVSSITST
+821 NGGSSISSITST
-833 KSFDRWDNSSPG
+833 KSFNGWNNSSPG
-845 KFSGTTY
+845 TFSGTTY
-852 TYGEGSGYITAKYK
+852 TYGEGSGYITANYK
-866 NNSVNLPTPTK
+866 NNSVNLPKPTK
-877 SGYTFVGWYTASSG
+877 SGYTFGGWYTASSG
-891 GTKVSNTY
+891 GTKVN
-899 IPEKNITL
+899 
-907 YAHWSANSY
+907 
-916 TLTINPNGGKWNN
+916 
-929 STSNSTKT
+929 
-937 GKTNSTVTI
+937 
-946 DNPTPIGFTVSFDS
+946 
-960 NGGNNVSSITSQR
+960 
-973 TFANWS
+973 
-979 LSGSGSISGT
+979 
-989 TYTFGAGNATL
+989 
-1000 TANYNNGSIT
+1000 
-1010 LPSATKA
+1010 
-1017 GYKFKGWYSNGC
+1017 
-1029 GTTLI
+1029 
-1034 GNAGESYTPTS
+1034 
-1045 NITLKACY
+1045 
-1053 SYIAY
+1053 
-1058 ILDVNPNGGTWN
+1058 
-1070 GTTSTTRINPLASP
+1070 
-1084 KPSING
+1084 
-1090 QTEYTGK
+1090 
-1097 IGTTIDIA
+1097 
-1105 NPTPSSGYT
+1105 
-1114 VSFNTNGGNTINS
+1114 
-1127 MTSTKSFSGWINL
+1127 
-1140 GAGSIS
+1140 
-1146 ETTFTY
+1146 
-1152 GEGNG
+1152 
-1157 SLKANYKNNSITL
+1157 
-1170 PTPSKSGYTFVG
+1170 
-1182 WYTASSGGTKVSNTY
+1182 NTY
-1197 TPTGNVTL
+1197 TPTGNITL

>member
-68 FKSNK
+68 FKNNK

-84 LLNEEEFII
+84 LLNEEEFIV

-173 GKITNNNLSV
+173 GKITNNNLLV

-303 DTIVNDNL
+303 DTVVNDNL

-455 ANYSA
+455 TNYSA

-489 SSVSVTYGK
+489 SNVSVTYGK

-504 VPAKKYK
+504 VPAKEYK

-525 VNLTFGGYYSEKN
+525 VKLTFGGYYSEKN

-556 KASNTTLYAKWNSA
+556 KATNTTLYAKWNSA

-658 SFNPNG
+658 SFNSNG

-675 TFKNW
+675 TFTNW
-680 SLSGPGSM
+680 SLSGSGSI

-694 FGAGNATLTANYNNG
+694 FGAGNATLTAIYNNG

-716 TKAGHNFK
+716 TKAGHKFK
-724 GWYNNGCGT
+724 GWYSNGCGT

-777 TRIEPLAKPKPS
+777 TRIEPLANPKPS

-794 EYTGKIYST
+794 DYTGKIGST
-803 IEIPNPI
+803 IDIPNPI

-821 NGGSSVSSITST
+821 NGGSSISSITST
-833 KSFDRWDNSSPG
+833 KSFNGWNNSSPG
-845 KFSGTTY
+845 TFSGTTY
-852 TYGEGSGYITAKYK
+852 TYGEGSGYITANYK
-866 NNSVNLPTPTK
+866 NNSVNLPKPTK
-877 SGYTFVGWYTASSG
+877 SGYTFGGWYTASSG
-891 GTKVSNTY
+891 GTKVN
-899 IPEKNITL
+899 
-907 YAHWSANSY
+907 
-916 TLTINPNGGKWNN
+916 
-929 STSNSTKT
+929 
-937 GKTNSTVTI
+937 
-946 DNPTPIGFTVSFDS
+946 
-960 NGGNNVSSITSQR
+960 
-973 TFANWS
+973 
-979 LSGSGSISGT
+979 
-989 TYTFGAGNATL
+989 
-1000 TANYNNGSIT
+1000 
-1010 LPSATKA
+1010 
-1017 GYKFKGWYSNGC
+1017 
-1029 GTTLI
+1029 
-1034 GNAGESYTPTS
+1034 
-1045 NITLKACY
+1045 
-1053 SYIAY
+1053 
-1058 ILDVNPNGGTWN
+1058 
-1070 GTTSTTRINPLASP
+1070 
-1084 KPSING
+1084 
-1090 QTEYTGK
+1090 
-1097 IGTTIDIA
+1097 
-1105 NPTPSSGYT
+1105 
-1114 VSFNTNGGNTINS
+1114 
-1127 MTSTKSFSGWINL
+1127 
-1140 GAGSIS
+1140 
-1146 ETTFTY
+1146 
-1152 GEGNG
+1152 
-1157 SLKANYKNNSITL
+1157 
-1170 PTPSKSGYTFVG
+1170 
-1182 WYTASSGGTKVSNTY
+1182 NTY
-1197 TPTGNVTL
+1197 TPTGNITL

-1401 NATVNLTANWTQKN
+1401 NATVNLTANWTQKG

-1422 KSGYTCGWATSSNA
+1422 KSGYTCGWATSSTA

-1586 PRTFAAQNNCSDKTL
+1586 PRTFASQNNCSDKTL
-1601 TADGNIFV
+1601 TADGNIYV

-1635 SQGAEL
+1635 SKGAEL

>member
-68 FKSNK
+68 FKNSK

-84 LLNEEEFII
+84 LLNEEEFIV

-257 LNGGTGNCENLS
+257 LNGGTGNCESLS

-455 ANYSA
+455 TKYSA

-489 SSVSVTYGK
+489 SNVSVTYGK

-504 VPAKKYK
+504 VPAKEYK

-517 STKTEEKT
+517 STKTEEKK
-525 VNLTFGGYYSEKN
+525 VKLTFGGYYSETN

-550 GVKAYD
+550 GVKSYD

-658 SFNPNG
+658 SFNSNG

-675 TFKNW
+675 TFTNW
-680 SLSGPGSM
+680 SLSGSGSI

-694 FGAGNATLTANYNNG
+694 FGSGNATLTANYNNG

-716 TKAGHNFK
+716 TKAGHKFK
-724 GWYNNGCGT
+724 GWYSNGCGT

-777 TRIEPLAKPKPS
+777 TRIEPLANPKPS

-794 EYTGKIYST
+794 DYTGKIGST
-803 IEIPNPI
+803 IDIPNPI

-821 NGGSSVSSITST
+821 NGGSSISSITST
-833 KSFDRWDNSSPG
+833 KSFNGWNNSSPG
-845 KFSGTTY
+845 TFSGTTY
-852 TYGEGSGYITAKYK
+852 TYGEGSGYITANYK

-877 SGYTFVGWYTASSG
+877 SGYTFNGWYTASSG

-899 IPEKNITL
+899 IPEENITL

-916 TLTINPNGGKWNN
+916 
-929 STSNSTKT
+929 
-937 GKTNSTVTI
+937 
-946 DNPTPIGFTVSFDS
+946 
-960 NGGNNVSSITSQR
+960 R
-973 TFANWS
+973 
-979 LSGSGSISGT
+979 
-989 TYTFGAGNATL
+989 
-1000 TANYNNGSIT
+1000 
-1010 LPSATKA
+1010 
-1017 GYKFKGWYSNGC
+1017 
-1029 GTTLI
+1029 
-1034 GNAGESYTPTS
+1034 
-1045 NITLKACY
+1045 
-1053 SYIAY
+1053 
-1058 ILDVNPNGGTWN
+1058 
-1070 GTTSTTRINPLASP
+1070 
-1084 KPSING
+1084 
-1090 QTEYTGK
+1090 
-1097 IGTTIDIA
+1097 
-1105 NPTPSSGYT
+1105 
-1114 VSFNTNGGNTINS
+1114 
-1127 MTSTKSFSGWINL
+1127 
-1140 GAGSIS
+1140 
-1146 ETTFTY
+1146 
-1152 GEGNG
+1152 
-1157 SLKANYKNNSITL
+1157 
-1170 PTPSKSGYTFVG
+1170 
-1182 WYTASSGGTKVSNTY
+1182 
-1197 TPTGNVTL
+1197 
-1205 YAHWSANSYT
+1205 

-1544 TKSDNT
+1544 TKSGNT

>member
-68 FKSNK
+68 FKNNK

-84 LLNEEEFII
+84 LLNEEEFIV

-173 GKITNNNLSV
+173 GKITNNNLLV

-249 TGLLVQYD
+249 TGLLIQYD
-257 LNGGTGNCENLS
+257 LNGGTGNCESLS

-292 WKDASGNTVTK
+292 WKDASGNIVTK

-311 KLTAEW
+311 KLTAQW

-380 AERPFSNWKLTK
+380 AERPFNNWKLTK

-416 ANYGVNS
+416 ANYRVNS
-423 NNTTLALISKAG
+423 NNTTLALISKTG
-435 HTCKWNTK
+435 HICKWNTK
-443 SDGSGTSYSSGY
+443 SDGSGTSYTSGY
-455 ANYSA
+455 TNYSA

-476 VLLDNQ
+476 VSLDNQ

-504 VPAKKYK
+504 VPAKAYK

-525 VNLTFGGYYSEKN
+525 VKLTFGGYYSETN

-640 TTNSKLSIAN
+640 TTNSTLSIANPTPPKGYTVSFNTNGGSSLSSITSTKSFSGWSNSGSGSISGTTYTFGAGNGTLTANYKNNSVNLPTPTKSGYTFDGWYTQSSGGTKVSNTYTPTVNTTLYAHWNANSYTLTINPNGGTWNNTTSNSTKTGTTNSTLSIAN

-658 SFNPNG
+658 SFNTDG

-675 TFKNW
+675 TFTNW
-680 SLSGPGSM
+680 SLSGSGSI

-709 SITLPSA
+709 SITLPSVS
-716 TKAGHNFK
+716 KAGHKFK
-724 GWYNNGCGT
+724 GWYSNGCSG

-777 TRIEPLAKPKPS
+777 TRIEPLANPKPS

-794 EYTGKIYST
+794 NYTGKIGST
-803 IEIPNPI
+803 IDIPNPI
-810 PPSGYTVSFNT
+810 PPSGYTVSFDT

-833 KSFDRWDNSSPG
+833 KSFNGWNNSSPG
-845 KFSGTTY
+845 TFSGTTY
-852 TYGEGSGYITAKYK
+852 TYGEGSGYITANYK

-877 SGYTFVGWYTASSG
+877 LGYTFGGWYTASSG
-891 GTKVSNTY
+891 GTKVN
-899 IPEKNITL
+899 
-907 YAHWSANSY
+907 
-916 TLTINPNGGKWNN
+916 
-929 STSNSTKT
+929 
-937 GKTNSTVTI
+937 
-946 DNPTPIGFTVSFDS
+946 
-960 NGGNNVSSITSQR
+960 
-973 TFANWS
+973 
-979 LSGSGSISGT
+979 
-989 TYTFGAGNATL
+989 
-1000 TANYNNGSIT
+1000 
-1010 LPSATKA
+1010 
-1017 GYKFKGWYSNGC
+1017 
-1029 GTTLI
+1029 
-1034 GNAGESYTPTS
+1034 
-1045 NITLKACY
+1045 
-1053 SYIAY
+1053 
-1058 ILDVNPNGGTWN
+1058 
-1070 GTTSTTRINPLASP
+1070 
-1084 KPSING
+1084 
-1090 QTEYTGK
+1090 
-1097 IGTTIDIA
+1097 
-1105 NPTPSSGYT
+1105 
-1114 VSFNTNGGNTINS
+1114 
-1127 MTSTKSFSGWINL
+1127 
-1140 GAGSIS
+1140 
-1146 ETTFTY
+1146 
-1152 GEGNG
+1152 
-1157 SLKANYKNNSITL
+1157 
-1170 PTPSKSGYTFVG
+1170 
-1182 WYTASSGGTKVSNTY
+1182 NTY
-1197 TPTGNVTL
+1197 TPTGNITL

-1215 LSFDANGCGTLG
+1215 LSFDANGCGTLR
-1227 VSYVTATVGKTYGDA
+1227 VSYITATVGKTYGDA

-1249 SIALTTGKKFDGWYT
+1249 SIALTTGKNFDGWYT

-1298 SYNLANGTYGSSH
+1298 NYNLANGTHGSSH

-1330 TISLSRGTNA
+1330 TINLSRGTNA
-1340 SNAKI
+1340 SNATI

-1388 STYTYYKNLTATN
+1388 STYTYYKNLTVTN
-1401 NATVNLTANWTQKN
+1401 NATVKLTANWTQKS

-1422 KSGYTCGWATSSNA
+1422 KSGYKCGWATSSTA
-1436 TTYKYESGATYVPN
+1436 TTYTYESGATYVPN
-1450 ANGSSNLTLY
+1450 ANGSSNITLY

-1485 TSAYTTSHGSCTFD
+1485 TSTYTTTHGSCTFD
-1499 DKYYA
+1499 DGYYA

-1536 TGSYELSF
+1536 TGSYELSP
-1544 TKSDNT
+1544 TKSGNT
-1550 YTAKTSIGSSG
+1550 YTATTSIGSTG

-1569 TNNKGKTGTV
+1569 TNNQGKTGTV

-1586 PRTFAAQNNCSDKTL
+1586 PQTFAAQNNCTDKTI
-1601 TADGNIFV
+1601 TAAGNIFV

-1622 PCGQMQKDTLGLI
+1622 PCGQMQADTLGLI
-1635 SQGAEL
+1635 SKGAEL

>member
-68 FKSNK
+68 FKNNK

-84 LLNEEEFII
+84 LLNEEEFIV

-118 AINVLNNDVI
+118 AINVLNNDVK

-173 GKITNNNLSV
+173 GKITNNNLLV
-183 DKYIVYAVESTE
+183 NKYIVYAVESTA

-202 KPDSTFAYYNNNC
+202 KPDSSFTYYNNNC

-230 FKSNKDITSDK
+230 FKPNKDITSDK

-249 TGLLVQYD
+249 AGLLVQYD
-257 LNGGTGNCENLS
+257 LNGGTGNCESLS

-292 WKDASGNTVTK
+292 WKDASGNIVTK

-317 EIKKYTLTVKPNGG
+317 EIKKYTLT
-331 VWNNQTEN
+331 
-339 KTIEQEYMSTTTI
+339 
-352 DNPTKGSTYKITF
+352 
-365 DSNNT
+365 
-370 NATISKNIVE
+370 
-380 AERPFSNWKLTK
+380 
-392 DVNDVT
+392 
-398 TKLENNKFTFGT
+398 
-410 SNATIE
+410 
-416 ANYGVNS
+416 
-423 NNTTLALISKAG
+423 
-435 HTCKWNTK
+435 
-443 SDGSGTSYSSGY
+443 
-455 ANYSA
+455 
-460 NSNIT
+460 
-465 LYAICSANSYK
+465 
-476 VLLDNQ
+476 
-482 GATTAGT
+482 
-489 SSVSVTYGK
+489 
-498 NISNIT
+498 
-504 VPAKKYK
+504 
-511 VTLVYD
+511 
-517 STKTEEKT
+517 
-525 VNLTFGGYYSEKN
+525 
-538 GKGIQYINASGS
+538 
-550 GVKAYD
+550 
-556 KASNTTLYAKWNSA
+556 
-570 SITLPT
+570 
-576 PSKTGY
+576 
-582 TFDGWYTQSSG
+582 
-593 GTKVSNTYT
+593 
-602 PAGNVTLYAHW
+602 
-613 TNVNYTLTIN
+613 IN
-623 PNGGIWNNT
+623 PNGGTWNNT

-640 TTNSKLSIAN
+640 TINSTLSIAN

-658 SFNPNG
+658 SFNSNG
-664 GNNVNSITSQR
+664 GNNVKSITSQR

-680 SLSGPGSM
+680 SLSGSGSM

-694 FGAGNATLTANYNNG
+694 FGSGNATLTANYNNG

-724 GWYNNGCGT
+724 GWYSNGCGT

-753 CYSYYAYILDVYPNG
+753 CYTYYAYILDVYPNG

-777 TRIEPLAKPKPS
+777 TRIEPLANPKPS

-794 EYTGKIYST
+794 DYTGKIGST
-803 IEIPNPI
+803 IDIPNPT
-810 PPSGYTVSFNT
+810 PPSGHTVSFNT

-833 KSFDRWDNSSPG
+833 KSFNGWNNSSPG
-845 KFSGTTY
+845 TFSGTTY
-852 TYGEGSGYITAKYK
+852 TYGEGSGYITANYK
-866 NNSVNLPTPTK
+866 NNSVNLPKPTK
-877 SGYTFVGWYTASSG
+877 SGYTFDGWYTASSG
-891 GTKVSNTY
+891 GTKVNNTY
-899 IPEKNITL
+899 TPTENITL
-907 YAHWSANSY
+907 YAHW
-916 TLTINPNGGKWNN
+916 
-929 STSNSTKT
+929 
-937 GKTNSTVTI
+937 
-946 DNPTPIGFTVSFDS
+946 
-960 NGGNNVSSITSQR
+960 NV
-973 TFANWS
+973 
-979 LSGSGSISGT
+979 
-989 TYTFGAGNATL
+989 
-1000 TANYNNGSIT
+1000 
-1010 LPSATKA
+1010 
-1017 GYKFKGWYSNGC
+1017 
-1029 GTTLI
+1029 
-1034 GNAGESYTPTS
+1034 
-1045 NITLKACY
+1045 
-1053 SYIAY
+1053 
-1058 ILDVNPNGGTWN
+1058 
-1070 GTTSTTRINPLASP
+1070 
-1084 KPSING
+1084 
-1090 QTEYTGK
+1090 
-1097 IGTTIDIA
+1097 
-1105 NPTPSSGYT
+1105 
-1114 VSFNTNGGNTINS
+1114 
-1127 MTSTKSFSGWINL
+1127 
-1140 GAGSIS
+1140 
-1146 ETTFTY
+1146 
-1152 GEGNG
+1152 
-1157 SLKANYKNNSITL
+1157 
-1170 PTPSKSGYTFVG
+1170 
-1182 WYTASSGGTKVSNTY
+1182 
-1197 TPTGNVTL
+1197 
-1205 YAHWSANSYT
+1205 NSYT

-1249 SIALTTGKKFDGWYT
+1249 SIALTTGKNFDGWYT

-1298 SYNLANGTYGSSH
+1298 NYNLANGTHGSSH

-1317 GDVINISKPSKKV
+1317 EDVINISKPSKKV
-1330 TISLSRGTNA
+1330 TINLSRGTNA
-1340 SNAKI
+1340 SNATI

-1388 STYTYYKNLTATN
+1388 STYTYYKNLTVTN
-1401 NATVNLTANWTQKN
+1401 NATVKLTANWTQKS

-1422 KSGYTCGWATSSNA
+1422 KSGYKCGWATSSTA
-1436 TTYKYESGATYVPN
+1436 TTYTYESGATYVPN

-1460 GVCKRIAP
+1460 GVCKRIAS

-1485 TSAYTTSHGSCTFD
+1485 TDTYTTSHGSCTFND
-1499 DKYYA
+1499 GYYA

-1528 GQTSYTDI
+1528 EQTSYTDI
-1536 TGSYELSF
+1536 IGSYELSP
-1544 TKSDNT
+1544 TKSGNT
-1550 YTAKTSIGSSG
+1550 YTATTSIGSTG

-1569 TNNKGKTGTV
+1569 TNSQGKTSTV

-1586 PRTFAAQNNCSDKTL
+1586 PQTFAAQNNCSDKTL
-1601 TADGNIFV
+1601 TAAGNIFV

-1617 NASKS
+1617 NANKS
-1622 PCGQMQKDTLGLI
+1622 PCGQMQADTIGLI

-1641 CYVKTISSSSNV
+1641 CYVKTISSSSNI
-1653 IFIAAWIEESQFS
+1653 IFIAAWIEESQFKY
-1666 HKGGVLTKGYPG
+1666 KGGVLTEGYPG

-1699 WCKNASCGGGWVIK
+1699 WCNNASCGYGWVIK

>member
-68 FKSNK
+68 FKNSK

-84 LLNEEEFII
+84 LLNEEEFIV

-303 DTIVNDNL
+303 DTVVNDNL

-504 VPAKKYK
+504 VPAKEYK

-517 STKTEEKT
+517 STKTEEKK
-525 VNLTFGGYYSEKN
+525 VKLTFGGYYSETN

-550 GVKAYD
+550 GVKSYD

-658 SFNPNG
+658 SFNSNG

-675 TFKNW
+675 TFTNW
-680 SLSGPGSM
+680 SLSGSGSI

-694 FGAGNATLTANYNNG
+694 FGSGNATLTANYNNG

-716 TKAGHNFK
+716 TKAGHKFK
-724 GWYNNGCGT
+724 GWYSNGCGT

-794 EYTGKIYST
+794 DYTGKIGST
-803 IEIPNPI
+803 IDIPNPI

-821 NGGSSVSSITST
+821 NGGSSISSITST
-833 KSFDRWDNSSPG
+833 KSFNGWNNSSPG
-845 KFSGTTY
+845 TFSGTTY
-852 TYGEGSGYITAKYK
+852 TYGEGSGYITANYK
-866 NNSVNLPTPTK
+866 NNSVNLPKPTK
-877 SGYTFVGWYTASSG
+877 SGYTFGGWYTASSG
-891 GTKVSNTY
+891 GTKVN
-899 IPEKNITL
+899 
-907 YAHWSANSY
+907 
-916 TLTINPNGGKWNN
+916 
-929 STSNSTKT
+929 
-937 GKTNSTVTI
+937 
-946 DNPTPIGFTVSFDS
+946 
-960 NGGNNVSSITSQR
+960 
-973 TFANWS
+973 
-979 LSGSGSISGT
+979 
-989 TYTFGAGNATL
+989 
-1000 TANYNNGSIT
+1000 
-1010 LPSATKA
+1010 
-1017 GYKFKGWYSNGC
+1017 
-1029 GTTLI
+1029 
-1034 GNAGESYTPTS
+1034 
-1045 NITLKACY
+1045 
-1053 SYIAY
+1053 
-1058 ILDVNPNGGTWN
+1058 
-1070 GTTSTTRINPLASP
+1070 
-1084 KPSING
+1084 
-1090 QTEYTGK
+1090 
-1097 IGTTIDIA
+1097 
-1105 NPTPSSGYT
+1105 
-1114 VSFNTNGGNTINS
+1114 
-1127 MTSTKSFSGWINL
+1127 
-1140 GAGSIS
+1140 
-1146 ETTFTY
+1146 
-1152 GEGNG
+1152 
-1157 SLKANYKNNSITL
+1157 
-1170 PTPSKSGYTFVG
+1170 
-1182 WYTASSGGTKVSNTY
+1182 NTY
-1197 TPTGNVTL
+1197 TPTGNITL

-1340 SNAKI
+1340 SDAKI

-1436 TTYKYESGATYVPN
+1436 TTYKYESGATYAPN

-1468 PSLTVKFTTS
+1468 PSLTVKFTTA

-1544 TKSDNT
+1544 TKSGNT

>member
-13 LFIINI
+13 IFIINI

-68 FKSNK
+68 FKNNK

-84 LLNEEEFII
+84 LLNEEEFIV

-303 DTIVNDNL
+303 DTVVNDNL

-489 SSVSVTYGK
+489 SNVSVTYGK

-504 VPAKKYK
+504 VPAKEYK

-525 VNLTFGGYYSEKN
+525 VKLTFGGYYSETN

-658 SFNPNG
+658 SFNSNG

-716 TKAGHNFK
+716 TKAGHKFK
-724 GWYNNGCGT
+724 GWYSNGCGT

-777 TRIEPLAKPKPS
+777 TRIEPLANPKPS

-794 EYTGKIYST
+794 DYTGKIGST
-803 IEIPNPI
+803 IDIPNPI

-821 NGGSSVSSITST
+821 NGGSSISSITST
-833 KSFDRWDNSSPG
+833 KSFNGWNNSSPG
-845 KFSGTTY
+845 TFSGTTY
-852 TYGEGSGYITAKYK
+852 TYGEGSGYITANYK
-866 NNSVNLPTPTK
+866 NNSVNLPKPTK
-877 SGYTFVGWYTASSG
+877 SGYTFGGWYTASSG
-891 GTKVSNTY
+891 GTKVN
-899 IPEKNITL
+899 
-907 YAHWSANSY
+907 
-916 TLTINPNGGKWNN
+916 
-929 STSNSTKT
+929 
-937 GKTNSTVTI
+937 
-946 DNPTPIGFTVSFDS
+946 
-960 NGGNNVSSITSQR
+960 
-973 TFANWS
+973 
-979 LSGSGSISGT
+979 
-989 TYTFGAGNATL
+989 
-1000 TANYNNGSIT
+1000 
-1010 LPSATKA
+1010 
-1017 GYKFKGWYSNGC
+1017 
-1029 GTTLI
+1029 
-1034 GNAGESYTPTS
+1034 
-1045 NITLKACY
+1045 
-1053 SYIAY
+1053 
-1058 ILDVNPNGGTWN
+1058 
-1070 GTTSTTRINPLASP
+1070 
-1084 KPSING
+1084 
-1090 QTEYTGK
+1090 
-1097 IGTTIDIA
+1097 
-1105 NPTPSSGYT
+1105 
-1114 VSFNTNGGNTINS
+1114 
-1127 MTSTKSFSGWINL
+1127 
-1140 GAGSIS
+1140 
-1146 ETTFTY
+1146 
-1152 GEGNG
+1152 
-1157 SLKANYKNNSITL
+1157 
-1170 PTPSKSGYTFVG
+1170 
-1182 WYTASSGGTKVSNTY
+1182 NTY
-1197 TPTGNVTL
+1197 TPTGNITL

-1536 TGSYELSF
+1536 TGSYELSP
-1544 TKSDNT
+1544 TKSGNT

>member
-173 GKITNNNLSV
+173 GKITNNNLLV

-303 DTIVNDNL
+303 DTVVNDNL

-489 SSVSVTYGK
+489 SNVSVTYGK

-504 VPAKKYK
+504 VPAKEYK

-517 STKTEEKT
+517 STKTEEKK
-525 VNLTFGGYYSEKN
+525 VKLTFGGYYSETN

-658 SFNPNG
+658 SFNSNG

-675 TFKNW
+675 TFTNW
-680 SLSGPGSM
+680 SLSGSGSI

-694 FGAGNATLTANYNNG
+694 FGSGNATLTANYNNG

-716 TKAGHNFK
+716 TKAGHKFK
-724 GWYNNGCGT
+724 GWYSNGCGT

-777 TRIEPLAKPKPS
+777 TRIEPLANPKPS

-794 EYTGKIYST
+794 NYTGKIGST
-803 IEIPNPI
+803 IDIPNPI

-821 NGGSSVSSITST
+821 NGGSSISSITST
-833 KSFDRWDNSSPG
+833 KSFNGWNNSSPG
-845 KFSGTTY
+845 TFSGTTY
-852 TYGEGSGYITAKYK
+852 TYGEGSGYITANYK
-866 NNSVNLPTPTK
+866 NNSVNLPKPTK
-877 SGYTFVGWYTASSG
+877 SGYTFGGWYTASSG
-891 GTKVSNTY
+891 GTKVN
-899 IPEKNITL
+899 
-907 YAHWSANSY
+907 
-916 TLTINPNGGKWNN
+916 
-929 STSNSTKT
+929 
-937 GKTNSTVTI
+937 
-946 DNPTPIGFTVSFDS
+946 
-960 NGGNNVSSITSQR
+960 
-973 TFANWS
+973 
-979 LSGSGSISGT
+979 
-989 TYTFGAGNATL
+989 
-1000 TANYNNGSIT
+1000 
-1010 LPSATKA
+1010 
-1017 GYKFKGWYSNGC
+1017 
-1029 GTTLI
+1029 
-1034 GNAGESYTPTS
+1034 
-1045 NITLKACY
+1045 
-1053 SYIAY
+1053 
-1058 ILDVNPNGGTWN
+1058 
-1070 GTTSTTRINPLASP
+1070 
-1084 KPSING
+1084 
-1090 QTEYTGK
+1090 
-1097 IGTTIDIA
+1097 
-1105 NPTPSSGYT
+1105 
-1114 VSFNTNGGNTINS
+1114 
-1127 MTSTKSFSGWINL
+1127 
-1140 GAGSIS
+1140 
-1146 ETTFTY
+1146 
-1152 GEGNG
+1152 
-1157 SLKANYKNNSITL
+1157 
-1170 PTPSKSGYTFVG
+1170 
-1182 WYTASSGGTKVSNTY
+1182 NTY
-1197 TPTGNVTL
+1197 TPTGNITL

>member
-68 FKSNK
+68 FKNNK

-84 LLNEEEFII
+84 LLNEEEFIV

-173 GKITNNNLSV
+173 GKITNNNLLV

-257 LNGGTGNCENLS
+257 LNGGTGNCESLS

-292 WKDASGNTVTK
+292 WKDASGNIVTK

-311 KLTAEW
+311 KLTAQW

-380 AERPFSNWKLTK
+380 AERPFNNWKLTK

-416 ANYGVNS
+416 ANYRVNS
-423 NNTTLALISKAG
+423 NNTTLALISKTG
-435 HTCKWNTK
+435 HICKWNTK
-443 SDGSGTSYSSGY
+443 SDGSGTSYTSGY
-455 ANYSA
+455 TNYSA

-476 VLLDNQ
+476 VSLDNQ

-504 VPAKKYK
+504 VPAKAYK

-525 VNLTFGGYYSEKN
+525 VKLTFGGYYSETN

-602 PAGNVTLYAHW
+602 PTVNTTLYAHW
-613 TNVNYTLTIN
+613 NANSYTLTIN
-623 PNGGIWNNT
+623 PNGGTWNNT

-640 TTNSKLSIAN
+640 TTNSTLSIANPTPPKGYTVSFNTNGGSSLSSITSTKSFSGWSNSGSGSISGTTYTFGAGNGTLTANYKNNSVNLPTPTKSGYTFDGWYTQSSGGTKVSNTYTPTVNTTLYAHWNANSYTLTINPNGGTWNNTTSNSTKTGTTNSTLSIAN

-658 SFNPNG
+658 SFNTDG

-675 TFKNW
+675 TFTNW
-680 SLSGPGSM
+680 SLSGSGSI

-709 SITLPSA
+709 SITLPSVS
-716 TKAGHNFK
+716 KAGHKFK
-724 GWYNNGCGT
+724 GWYSNGCSG

-777 TRIEPLAKPKPS
+777 TRIEPRANPKPS

-794 EYTGKIYST
+794 NYTGKIGST
-803 IEIPNPI
+803 IDIPNPI
-810 PPSGYTVSFNT
+810 PPSGYTVSFDT

-833 KSFDRWDNSSPG
+833 KSFNGWNNSSPG
-845 KFSGTTY
+845 TFSGTTY
-852 TYGEGSGYITAKYK
+852 TYGEGSGYITANYK

-877 SGYTFVGWYTASSG
+877 LGYTFG
-891 GTKVSNTY
+891 
-899 IPEKNITL
+899 
-907 YAHWSANSY
+907 
-916 TLTINPNGGKWNN
+916 
-929 STSNSTKT
+929 
-937 GKTNSTVTI
+937 
-946 DNPTPIGFTVSFDS
+946 
-960 NGGNNVSSITSQR
+960 
-973 TFANWS
+973 
-979 LSGSGSISGT
+979 
-989 TYTFGAGNATL
+989 
-1000 TANYNNGSIT
+1000 
-1010 LPSATKA
+1010 
-1017 GYKFKGWYSNGC
+1017 
-1029 GTTLI
+1029 
-1034 GNAGESYTPTS
+1034 
-1045 NITLKACY
+1045 
-1053 SYIAY
+1053 
-1058 ILDVNPNGGTWN
+1058 
-1070 GTTSTTRINPLASP
+1070 
-1084 KPSING
+1084 
-1090 QTEYTGK
+1090 
-1097 IGTTIDIA
+1097 
-1105 NPTPSSGYT
+1105 
-1114 VSFNTNGGNTINS
+1114 
-1127 MTSTKSFSGWINL
+1127 
-1140 GAGSIS
+1140 
-1146 ETTFTY
+1146 
-1152 GEGNG
+1152 
-1157 SLKANYKNNSITL
+1157 
-1170 PTPSKSGYTFVG
+1170 G

-1197 TPTGNVTL
+1197 TPTVNTTL
-1205 YAHWSANSYT
+1205 YAHWNANSYT
-1215 LSFDANGCGTLG
+1215 LSFDANGCGTLR

-1249 SIALTTGKKFDGWYT
+1249 SIALTTGKNFDGWYT

-1298 SYNLANGTYGSSH
+1298 NYNLANGTHGSSH

-1330 TISLSRGTNA
+1330 TINLSRGTNA
-1340 SNAKI
+1340 SNATI

-1388 STYTYYKNLTATN
+1388 STYTYYKNLTVTN
-1401 NATVNLTANWTQKN
+1401 NATVKLTANWTQKS

-1422 KSGYTCGWATSSNA
+1422 KSGYKCGWATSSTA
-1436 TTYKYESGATYVPN
+1436 TTYTYESGATYVPN

-1485 TSAYTTSHGSCTFD
+1485 TDTYTTTHGSCTFD
-1499 DKYYA
+1499 DGYYA

-1513 DTNEVTNMKLEYNKP
+1513 DTNEVTNMKLEYNDT

-1536 TGSYELSF
+1536 TGSYELSP
-1544 TKSDNT
+1544 TKSGNT
-1550 YTAKTSIGSSG
+1550 YTATTSIGSTG

-1569 TNNKGKTGTV
+1569 TNNQGKTGTV

-1586 PRTFAAQNNCSDKTL
+1586 PQTFAAQNNCTDKTI
-1601 TADGNIFV
+1601 TAAGNIFV

-1622 PCGQMQKDTLGLI
+1622 PCGQMQADTLGLI
-1635 SQGAEL
+1635 SKGAEL

>member
-68 FKSNK
+68 FKNSK

-84 LLNEEEFII
+84 LLNEEEFIV

-160 FVGTYKLTFYIEN
+160 FVGTHKLTFYIEN
-173 GKITNNNLSV
+173 GKITNNNLLV

-257 LNGGTGNCENLS
+257 LNGGTGNCESLS

-303 DTIVNDNL
+303 DTVVNDNL

-489 SSVSVTYGK
+489 SNVSVTYGK

-504 VPAKKYK
+504 VPAKEYK

-658 SFNPNG
+658 SFNSNG

-675 TFKNW
+675 TFTNW
-680 SLSGPGSM
+680 SLSGSGSI

-694 FGAGNATLTANYNNG
+694 FGSGNATLTANYNNG

-716 TKAGHNFK
+716 TKAGHKFK
-724 GWYNNGCGT
+724 GWYSNGCGT

-777 TRIEPLAKPKPS
+777 TRIEPLANPKPS

-794 EYTGKIYST
+794 DYTGKIGST

-821 NGGSSVSSITST
+821 NGGSSISSITST
-833 KSFDRWDNSSPG
+833 KSFNGWNNSSPG
-845 KFSGTTY
+845 TFSGTTY
-852 TYGEGSGYITAKYK
+852 TYGEGSGYITANYK
-866 NNSVNLPTPTK
+866 NNSVNLPKPTK
-877 SGYTFVGWYTASSG
+877 SGYTFNGWYTASSG
-891 GTKVSNTY
+891 GTKVN
-899 IPEKNITL
+899 
-907 YAHWSANSY
+907 
-916 TLTINPNGGKWNN
+916 
-929 STSNSTKT
+929 
-937 GKTNSTVTI
+937 
-946 DNPTPIGFTVSFDS
+946 
-960 NGGNNVSSITSQR
+960 
-973 TFANWS
+973 
-979 LSGSGSISGT
+979 
-989 TYTFGAGNATL
+989 
-1000 TANYNNGSIT
+1000 
-1010 LPSATKA
+1010 
-1017 GYKFKGWYSNGC
+1017 
-1029 GTTLI
+1029 
-1034 GNAGESYTPTS
+1034 
-1045 NITLKACY
+1045 
-1053 SYIAY
+1053 
-1058 ILDVNPNGGTWN
+1058 
-1070 GTTSTTRINPLASP
+1070 
-1084 KPSING
+1084 
-1090 QTEYTGK
+1090 
-1097 IGTTIDIA
+1097 
-1105 NPTPSSGYT
+1105 
-1114 VSFNTNGGNTINS
+1114 
-1127 MTSTKSFSGWINL
+1127 
-1140 GAGSIS
+1140 
-1146 ETTFTY
+1146 
-1152 GEGNG
+1152 
-1157 SLKANYKNNSITL
+1157 
-1170 PTPSKSGYTFVG
+1170 
-1182 WYTASSGGTKVSNTY
+1182 NTY
-1197 TPTGNVTL
+1197 TPTGNITL

-1499 DKYYA
+1499 NKYYA

>member
-84 LLNEEEFII
+84 LLNEEEFIV

-160 FVGTYKLTFYIEN
+160 FVGTHKLTFYIEN

-303 DTIVNDNL
+303 DTVVNDNL

-465 LYAICSANSYK
+465 LYVICSANSYK

-489 SSVSVTYGK
+489 SNVSVTYGK

-504 VPAKKYK
+504 VPAKEYK

-517 STKTEEKT
+517 STKTEEKK
-525 VNLTFGGYYSEKN
+525 VKLTFGGYYSETN

-658 SFNPNG
+658 SFNSNG

-675 TFKNW
+675 TFTNW
-680 SLSGPGSM
+680 SLSGSGSI

-694 FGAGNATLTANYNNG
+694 FGSGNATLTANYNNG

-716 TKAGHNFK
+716 TKAGHKFK
-724 GWYNNGCGT
+724 GWYSNGCGT

-777 TRIEPLAKPKPS
+777 TRIEPLANPKPS

-794 EYTGKIYST
+794 DYTGKIGST
-803 IEIPNPI
+803 IDIPNPI

-821 NGGSSVSSITST
+821 NGGSSISSITST
-833 KSFDRWDNSSPG
+833 KSFNGWNNSSPG
-845 KFSGTTY
+845 TFSGTTY
-852 TYGEGSGYITAKYK
+852 TYGEGSGYITANYK
-866 NNSVNLPTPTK
+866 NNSVNLPKPTK
-877 SGYTFVGWYTASSG
+877 SGYTFGGWYTASSG
-891 GTKVSNTY
+891 GTKVN
-899 IPEKNITL
+899 
-907 YAHWSANSY
+907 
-916 TLTINPNGGKWNN
+916 
-929 STSNSTKT
+929 
-937 GKTNSTVTI
+937 
-946 DNPTPIGFTVSFDS
+946 
-960 NGGNNVSSITSQR
+960 
-973 TFANWS
+973 
-979 LSGSGSISGT
+979 
-989 TYTFGAGNATL
+989 
-1000 TANYNNGSIT
+1000 
-1010 LPSATKA
+1010 
-1017 GYKFKGWYSNGC
+1017 
-1029 GTTLI
+1029 
-1034 GNAGESYTPTS
+1034 
-1045 NITLKACY
+1045 
-1053 SYIAY
+1053 
-1058 ILDVNPNGGTWN
+1058 
-1070 GTTSTTRINPLASP
+1070 
-1084 KPSING
+1084 
-1090 QTEYTGK
+1090 
-1097 IGTTIDIA
+1097 
-1105 NPTPSSGYT
+1105 
-1114 VSFNTNGGNTINS
+1114 
-1127 MTSTKSFSGWINL
+1127 
-1140 GAGSIS
+1140 
-1146 ETTFTY
+1146 
-1152 GEGNG
+1152 
-1157 SLKANYKNNSITL
+1157 
-1170 PTPSKSGYTFVG
+1170 
-1182 WYTASSGGTKVSNTY
+1182 NTY
-1197 TPTGNVTL
+1197 TPTGNITL

-1298 SYNLANGTYGSSH
+1298 NYNLANGTHGSSH

>member
-68 FKSNK
+68 FKNSK

-84 LLNEEEFII
+84 LLNEEEFIV

-303 DTIVNDNL
+303 DTVVNDNL

-525 VNLTFGGYYSEKN
+525 VKLTFGGYYSETN

-576 PSKTGY
+576 PTKSGY

-658 SFNPNG
+658 SFNSNG

-675 TFKNW
+675 TFTNW
-680 SLSGPGSM
+680 SLSGSGSI

-694 FGAGNATLTANYNNG
+694 FGSGNATLTANYNNG

-716 TKAGHNFK
+716 TKAEHKFK
-724 GWYNNGCGT
+724 GWYSNGCGT

-777 TRIEPLAKPKPS
+777 TRIEPLANPKPS

-794 EYTGKIYST
+794 DYTGKIGST

-833 KSFDRWDNSSPG
+833 KSFNGWNNSSPG
-845 KFSGTTY
+845 TFSGTTY
-852 TYGEGSGYITAKYK
+852 TYGEGSGYITANYK
-866 NNSVNLPTPTK
+866 NNSINLPKPTK
-877 SGYTFVGWYTASSG
+877 SGYTFGGWYTASSG
-891 GTKVSNTY
+891 GTKVN
-899 IPEKNITL
+899 
-907 YAHWSANSY
+907 
-916 TLTINPNGGKWNN
+916 
-929 STSNSTKT
+929 
-937 GKTNSTVTI
+937 
-946 DNPTPIGFTVSFDS
+946 
-960 NGGNNVSSITSQR
+960 
-973 TFANWS
+973 
-979 LSGSGSISGT
+979 
-989 TYTFGAGNATL
+989 
-1000 TANYNNGSIT
+1000 
-1010 LPSATKA
+1010 
-1017 GYKFKGWYSNGC
+1017 
-1029 GTTLI
+1029 
-1034 GNAGESYTPTS
+1034 
-1045 NITLKACY
+1045 
-1053 SYIAY
+1053 
-1058 ILDVNPNGGTWN
+1058 
-1070 GTTSTTRINPLASP
+1070 
-1084 KPSING
+1084 
-1090 QTEYTGK
+1090 
-1097 IGTTIDIA
+1097 
-1105 NPTPSSGYT
+1105 
-1114 VSFNTNGGNTINS
+1114 
-1127 MTSTKSFSGWINL
+1127 
-1140 GAGSIS
+1140 
-1146 ETTFTY
+1146 
-1152 GEGNG
+1152 
-1157 SLKANYKNNSITL
+1157 
-1170 PTPSKSGYTFVG
+1170 
-1182 WYTASSGGTKVSNTY
+1182 NTY
-1197 TPTGNVTL
+1197 TPTGNITL

-1401 NATVNLTANWTQKN
+1401 NATVNLTANWTQKS

-1422 KSGYTCGWATSSNA
+1422 KSGYTCGWATSSTA

-1450 ANGSSNLTLY
+1450 ANGSSNITLY
-1460 GVCKRIAP
+1460 GVCKSIAP

-1478 AGYTNTC
+1478 AGYTDIC
-1485 TSAYTTSHGSCTFD
+1485 TDTYTTSHGSCTFND
-1499 DKYYA
+1499 GYYA

-1536 TGSYELSF
+1536 TGSYELSP
-1544 TKSDNT
+1544 TQSGNT
-1550 YTAKTSIGSSG
+1550 YTAKTSIGSTG

-1569 TNNKGKTGTV
+1569 TNNQGKTGTV
-1579 ILNINII
+1579 ILNINVI
-1586 PRTFAAQNNCSDKTL
+1586 PQTFAAQNNCTDKTI
-1601 TADGNIFV
+1601 TAAGNIFV

-1622 PCGQMQKDTLGLI
+1622 PCGQMQADTLGII
-1635 SQGAEL
+1635 SKGAEL

>member
-68 FKSNK
+68 FKNSK

-84 LLNEEEFII
+84 LLNEEEFIV

-303 DTIVNDNL
+303 DTVVNDNL

-504 VPAKKYK
+504 VPAKEYK

-517 STKTEEKT
+517 STKTEEKK
-525 VNLTFGGYYSEKN
+525 VKLTFGGYYSETN

-550 GVKAYD
+550 GVKSYD

-658 SFNPNG
+658 SFNSNG

-675 TFKNW
+675 TFTNW
-680 SLSGPGSM
+680 SLSGSGSI

-694 FGAGNATLTANYNNG
+694 FGSGNATLTANYNNG

-716 TKAGHNFK
+716 TKAGHKFK
-724 GWYNNGCGT
+724 GWYSNGCGT

-794 EYTGKIYST
+794 DYTGKIGST
-803 IEIPNPI
+803 IDIPNPI

-821 NGGSSVSSITST
+821 NLGSSISSITST
-833 KSFDRWDNSSPG
+833 KSFNGWNNSSPG
-845 KFSGTTY
+845 TFSGTTY
-852 TYGEGSGYITAKYK
+852 TYGEGSGYITANYK
-866 NNSVNLPTPTK
+866 NNSVNLPKPTK
-877 SGYTFVGWYTASSG
+877 SGYTFNGWYTASSG
-891 GTKVSNTY
+891 GTKVNNTY
-899 IPEKNITL
+899 TPTENITL

-916 TLTINPNGGKWNN
+916 
-929 STSNSTKT
+929 
-937 GKTNSTVTI
+937 
-946 DNPTPIGFTVSFDS
+946 
-960 NGGNNVSSITSQR
+960 R
-973 TFANWS
+973 
-979 LSGSGSISGT
+979 
-989 TYTFGAGNATL
+989 
-1000 TANYNNGSIT
+1000 
-1010 LPSATKA
+1010 
-1017 GYKFKGWYSNGC
+1017 
-1029 GTTLI
+1029 
-1034 GNAGESYTPTS
+1034 
-1045 NITLKACY
+1045 
-1053 SYIAY
+1053 
-1058 ILDVNPNGGTWN
+1058 
-1070 GTTSTTRINPLASP
+1070 
-1084 KPSING
+1084 
-1090 QTEYTGK
+1090 
-1097 IGTTIDIA
+1097 
-1105 NPTPSSGYT
+1105 
-1114 VSFNTNGGNTINS
+1114 
-1127 MTSTKSFSGWINL
+1127 
-1140 GAGSIS
+1140 
-1146 ETTFTY
+1146 
-1152 GEGNG
+1152 
-1157 SLKANYKNNSITL
+1157 
-1170 PTPSKSGYTFVG
+1170 
-1182 WYTASSGGTKVSNTY
+1182 
-1197 TPTGNVTL
+1197 
-1205 YAHWSANSYT
+1205 
-1215 LSFDANGCGTLG
+1215 LSFDANGCGALG

-1340 SNAKI
+1340 SDAKI

-1544 TKSDNT
+1544 TKSGNT

>member
-68 FKSNK
+68 FKNNK

-84 LLNEEEFII
+84 LLNEEEFIV

-173 GKITNNNLSV
+173 GKITNNNLLV

-303 DTIVNDNL
+303 DTVVNDNL

-489 SSVSVTYGK
+489 SNVSVTYGK

-504 VPAKKYK
+504 VPAKEYK

-525 VNLTFGGYYSEKN
+525 VKLTFGGYYSETN

-602 PAGNVTLYAHW
+602 PTVNTTLYAHW

-640 TTNSKLSIAN
+640 TTNSTLSIAN

-658 SFNPNG
+658 SFNSNG

-675 TFKNW
+675 TFTNW

-716 TKAGHNFK
+716 TKAGHKFK
-724 GWYNNGCGT
+724 GWYSNGCGT

-777 TRIEPLAKPKPS
+777 TRIEPLANPKPS

-794 EYTGKIYST
+794 DYTGKIGST
-803 IEIPNPI
+803 IDIPNPI

-821 NGGSSVSSITST
+821 NGGSSISSITST
-833 KSFDRWDNSSPG
+833 KSFNGWNNSSPG
-845 KFSGTTY
+845 TFSGTTY
-852 TYGEGSGYITAKYK
+852 TYGEGSGYITANYK
-866 NNSVNLPTPTK
+866 NNSVNLPKPTK
-877 SGYTFVGWYTASSG
+877 SGYTFGGWYTASSG
-891 GTKVSNTY
+891 GTKVN
-899 IPEKNITL
+899 
-907 YAHWSANSY
+907 
-916 TLTINPNGGKWNN
+916 
-929 STSNSTKT
+929 
-937 GKTNSTVTI
+937 
-946 DNPTPIGFTVSFDS
+946 
-960 NGGNNVSSITSQR
+960 
-973 TFANWS
+973 
-979 LSGSGSISGT
+979 
-989 TYTFGAGNATL
+989 
-1000 TANYNNGSIT
+1000 
-1010 LPSATKA
+1010 
-1017 GYKFKGWYSNGC
+1017 
-1029 GTTLI
+1029 
-1034 GNAGESYTPTS
+1034 
-1045 NITLKACY
+1045 
-1053 SYIAY
+1053 
-1058 ILDVNPNGGTWN
+1058 
-1070 GTTSTTRINPLASP
+1070 
-1084 KPSING
+1084 
-1090 QTEYTGK
+1090 
-1097 IGTTIDIA
+1097 
-1105 NPTPSSGYT
+1105 
-1114 VSFNTNGGNTINS
+1114 
-1127 MTSTKSFSGWINL
+1127 
-1140 GAGSIS
+1140 
-1146 ETTFTY
+1146 
-1152 GEGNG
+1152 
-1157 SLKANYKNNSITL
+1157 
-1170 PTPSKSGYTFVG
+1170 
-1182 WYTASSGGTKVSNTY
+1182 NTY
-1197 TPTGNVTL
+1197 TPTGNITL

-1635 SQGAEL
+1635 SKGAEL

>member
-68 FKSNK
+68 FKNNK

-84 LLNEEEFII
+84 LLNEEEFIV

-173 GKITNNNLSV
+173 GKITNNNLLV

-303 DTIVNDNL
+303 DTVVNDNL

-489 SSVSVTYGK
+489 SNVSVTYGK

-504 VPAKKYK
+504 VPAKEYK

-525 VNLTFGGYYSEKN
+525 VKLTFGGYYSETN

-640 TTNSKLSIAN
+640 TTNSTLSIAN

-658 SFNPNG
+658 SFNSNG

-675 TFKNW
+675 TFTNW

-716 TKAGHNFK
+716 TKAGHKFK
-724 GWYNNGCGT
+724 GWYSNGCSG

-777 TRIEPLAKPKPS
+777 TRIEPLANPKPS

-794 EYTGKIYST
+794 DYTGKIGST
-803 IEIPNPI
+803 IDIPNPI

-821 NGGSSVSSITST
+821 NGGSSISSITST
-833 KSFDRWDNSSPG
+833 KSFNGWNNSSPG
-845 KFSGTTY
+845 TFSGTTY
-852 TYGEGSGYITAKYK
+852 TYGEGSGYITANYK
-866 NNSVNLPTPTK
+866 NNSVNLPKPTK
-877 SGYTFVGWYTASSG
+877 SGYTFGGWYTASSG
-891 GTKVSNTY
+891 GTKVN
-899 IPEKNITL
+899 
-907 YAHWSANSY
+907 
-916 TLTINPNGGKWNN
+916 
-929 STSNSTKT
+929 
-937 GKTNSTVTI
+937 
-946 DNPTPIGFTVSFDS
+946 
-960 NGGNNVSSITSQR
+960 
-973 TFANWS
+973 
-979 LSGSGSISGT
+979 
-989 TYTFGAGNATL
+989 
-1000 TANYNNGSIT
+1000 
-1010 LPSATKA
+1010 
-1017 GYKFKGWYSNGC
+1017 
-1029 GTTLI
+1029 
-1034 GNAGESYTPTS
+1034 
-1045 NITLKACY
+1045 
-1053 SYIAY
+1053 
-1058 ILDVNPNGGTWN
+1058 
-1070 GTTSTTRINPLASP
+1070 
-1084 KPSING
+1084 
-1090 QTEYTGK
+1090 
-1097 IGTTIDIA
+1097 
-1105 NPTPSSGYT
+1105 
-1114 VSFNTNGGNTINS
+1114 
-1127 MTSTKSFSGWINL
+1127 
-1140 GAGSIS
+1140 
-1146 ETTFTY
+1146 
-1152 GEGNG
+1152 
-1157 SLKANYKNNSITL
+1157 
-1170 PTPSKSGYTFVG
+1170 
-1182 WYTASSGGTKVSNTY
+1182 NTY
-1197 TPTGNVTL
+1197 TPTGNITL

-1635 SQGAEL
+1635 SKGAEL

>member
-68 FKSNK
+68 FKNNK

-84 LLNEEEFII
+84 LLNEEEFIV

-118 AINVLNNDVI
+118 AINVLNNDVK

-149 KGSGTKNNPWE
+149 KGSGTKTNPWE

-173 GKITNNNLSV
+173 GKITNNNLLV
-183 DKYIVYAVESTE
+183 NKYIVYAVESTA

-202 KPDSTFAYYNNNC
+202 KPDSSFTYYNNNC

-230 FKSNKDITSDK
+230 FKPNKDITSDK

-277 NICTSV
+277 NICTGV

-292 WKDASGNTVTK
+292 WKDVSGNTVTK

-311 KLTAEW
+311 KLTAQW

-370 NATISKNIVE
+370 NATISKNTIE
-380 AERPFSNWKLTK
+380 AERPFNNWKLTK

-423 NNTTLALISKAG
+423 NNTTLALISKTG
-435 HTCKWNTK
+435 HICKWNTK
-443 SDGSGTSYSSGY
+443 SDGSGTSYTSGY
-455 ANYSA
+455 TNYSA

-476 VLLDNQ
+476 VSLDNQ

-504 VPAKKYK
+504 VPAKAYK

-525 VNLTFGGYYSEKN
+525 VKLTFGGYYSETN

-576 PSKTGY
+576 PSKTGN
-582 TFDGWYTQSSG
+582 TFNGWYTQSSG

-602 PAGNVTLYAHW
+602 PTGNVTLYAHW

-623 PNGGIWNNT
+623 PNGGTWNNT
-632 TSNSTKTG
+632 TSTSTKTG
-640 TTNSKLSIAN
+640 TTNSTLSIAN

-658 SFNPNG
+658 SFN
-664 GNNVNSITSQR
+664 
-675 TFKNW
+675 
-680 SLSGPGSM
+680 
-688 SGTTYT
+688 
-694 FGAGNATLTANYNNG
+694 
-709 SITLPSA
+709 
-716 TKAGHNFK
+716 
-724 GWYNNGCGT
+724 
-733 TFIGNAGESYTPT
+733 
-746 SNVTLKA
+746 
-753 CYSYYAYILDVYPNG
+753 
-768 GTWNGTTEK
+768 
-777 TRIEPLAKPKPS
+777 
-789 IYGNT
+789 
-794 EYTGKIYST
+794 
-803 IEIPNPI
+803 
-810 PPSGYTVSFNT
+810 
-821 NGGSSVSSITST
+821 
-833 KSFDRWDNSSPG
+833 
-845 KFSGTTY
+845 
-852 TYGEGSGYITAKYK
+852 
-866 NNSVNLPTPTK
+866 
-877 SGYTFVGWYTASSG
+877 
-891 GTKVSNTY
+891 
-899 IPEKNITL
+899 
-907 YAHWSANSY
+907 
-916 TLTINPNGGKWNN
+916 
-929 STSNSTKT
+929 
-937 GKTNSTVTI
+937 
-946 DNPTPIGFTVSFDS
+946 S

-973 TFANWS
+973 TFASWS

-1017 GYKFKGWYSNGC
+1017 GHNFKGWYSNGC
-1029 GTTLI
+1029 GTTFI

-1045 NITLKACY
+1045 NVTLKACY
-1053 SYIAY
+1053 TYYAY
-1058 ILDVNPNGGTWN
+1058 ILDVYPNGGTWN
-1070 GTTSTTRINPLASP
+1070 GTTEKTRIEPLANP
-1084 KPSING
+1084 KPSIYGN
-1090 QTEYTGK
+1090 TNYTGK
-1097 IGTTIDIA
+1097 IGSTIDIP
-1105 NPTPSSGYT
+1105 NPIPPSGYT
-1114 VSFNTNGGNTINS
+1114 VSFNTNGGNSIS
-1127 MTSTKSFSGWINL
+1127 SITSTKSFSGWTNSSP
-1140 GAGSIS
+1140 GTFS
-1146 ETTFTY
+1146 ETTYTY
-1152 GEGNG
+1152 GEGSG
-1157 SLKANYKNNSITL
+1157 YITANYKNNSVNL

-1182 WYTASSGGTKVSNTY
+1182 WYTQSSGGSKVSSTY
-1197 TPTGNVTL
+1197 TPTANITL
-1205 YAHWSANSYT
+1205 YARWSANSYT
-1215 LSFDANGCGTLG
+1215 LSFNANGCGTLG
-1227 VSYVTATVGKTYGDA
+1227 ISYVTVTVGKTYGDA

-1249 SIALTTGKKFDGWYT
+1249 SIASTTGKGFDGWYT
-1264 SSSGGNKITNS
+1264 ATSGGNKITNS

-1291 SYINYNI
+1291 TNNKYNIKYNYNG
-1298 SYNLANGTYGSSH
+1298 GTKGSSA
-1311 PTSAKY
+1311 PTSAEY
-1317 GDVINISKPSKKV
+1317 FNVINISNPTKTVKV
-1330 TISLSRGTNA
+1330 TLNSNKTGATISA
-1340 SNAKI
+1340 
-1345 SSTSVSAAQ
+1345 TSVSAAQ
-1354 TFAGWTATNLN
+1354 TFNGWTASNINTSKAQYG
-1365 TTTARRGTSSS
+1365 TTTSVGTS
-1376 SVNTQWSSGSTK
+1376 WSSGSTLAK
-1388 STYTYYKNLTATN
+1388 GPYFKNLN
-1401 NATVNLTANWTQKN
+1401 PIDNSTVTLTANWGQKN
-1415 VTLPTIT
+1415 IKLPTIS
-1422 KSGYTCGWATSSNA
+1422 KSGYTCGWTPSPTA
-1436 TTYKYESGATYVPN
+1436 TTYTYASGATYVPN
-1450 ANGSSNLTLY
+1450 ANGSANITLY
-1460 GVCKRIAP
+1460 GVCKRIASP
-1468 PSLTVKFTTS
+1468 TLTVKFTTS

-1485 TSAYTTSHGSCTFD
+1485 TDTYTTSHGSCTFND
-1499 DKYYA
+1499 GYYA

-1513 DTNEVTNMKLEYNKP
+1513 DTNTVTNMKLEYNKP
-1528 GQTSYTDI
+1528 EQTSYTDI
-1536 TGSYELSF
+1536 IGSYELSP
-1544 TKSDNT
+1544 TKSGNT
-1550 YTAKTSIGSSG
+1550 YTATTSIGSTG

-1569 TNNKGKTGTV
+1569 TNSQGKTSTV

-1586 PRTFAAQNNCSDKTL
+1586 PQTFAAQNNCSDKTL
-1601 TADGNIFV
+1601 TAAGNIFV

-1617 NASKS
+1617 NANKS
-1622 PCGQMQKDTLGLI
+1622 PCGQMQADTIGLI

-1641 CYVKTISSSSNV
+1641 CYVKTISSSSNI
-1653 IFIAAWIEESQFS
+1653 IFIAAWIEESQFKY
-1666 HKGGVLTKGYPG
+1666 KGGVLTPKYPG

-1699 WCKNASCGGGWVIK
+1699 WCNNASCGYGWVIK

>member
-68 FKSNK
+68 FKNSK

-84 LLNEEEFII
+84 LLNEEEFIV

-365 DSNNT
+365 NSNNT

-455 ANYSA
+455 TNYSA

-489 SSVSVTYGK
+489 SNVSVTYGK

-504 VPAKKYK
+504 VPAKEYK

-517 STKTEEKT
+517 STKTEEKK
-525 VNLTFGGYYSEKN
+525 VKLTFGGYYSETN

-658 SFNPNG
+658 SFNSNG

-675 TFKNW
+675 TFTNW
-680 SLSGPGSM
+680 SLSGSGSI

-694 FGAGNATLTANYNNG
+694 FGSGNATLTANYNNG

-716 TKAGHNFK
+716 TKAGHKFK
-724 GWYNNGCGT
+724 GWYSNGCGT

-777 TRIEPLAKPKPS
+777 TRIEPLANPKPS

-794 EYTGKIYST
+794 DYTGKIGST
-803 IEIPNPI
+803 IDIPNPI

-833 KSFDRWDNSSPG
+833 KSFSGWSNSGPG
-845 KFSGTTY
+845 SISGTTY
-852 TYGEGSGYITAKYK
+852 KYGEGNGRLTANYK

-877 SGYTFVGWYTASSG
+877 SGYTFNGWYTASSG
-891 GTKVSNTY
+891 GTKVNNTY
-899 IPEKNITL
+899 IPEENITL

-916 TLTINPNGGKWNN
+916 
-929 STSNSTKT
+929 
-937 GKTNSTVTI
+937 
-946 DNPTPIGFTVSFDS
+946 
-960 NGGNNVSSITSQR
+960 R
-973 TFANWS
+973 
-979 LSGSGSISGT
+979 
-989 TYTFGAGNATL
+989 
-1000 TANYNNGSIT
+1000 
-1010 LPSATKA
+1010 
-1017 GYKFKGWYSNGC
+1017 
-1029 GTTLI
+1029 
-1034 GNAGESYTPTS
+1034 
-1045 NITLKACY
+1045 
-1053 SYIAY
+1053 
-1058 ILDVNPNGGTWN
+1058 
-1070 GTTSTTRINPLASP
+1070 
-1084 KPSING
+1084 
-1090 QTEYTGK
+1090 
-1097 IGTTIDIA
+1097 
-1105 NPTPSSGYT
+1105 
-1114 VSFNTNGGNTINS
+1114 
-1127 MTSTKSFSGWINL
+1127 
-1140 GAGSIS
+1140 
-1146 ETTFTY
+1146 
-1152 GEGNG
+1152 
-1157 SLKANYKNNSITL
+1157 
-1170 PTPSKSGYTFVG
+1170 
-1182 WYTASSGGTKVSNTY
+1182 
-1197 TPTGNVTL
+1197 
-1205 YAHWSANSYT
+1205 

-1401 NATVNLTANWTQKN
+1401 NATVNLTANWTQKS

-1422 KSGYTCGWATSSNA
+1422 KSGYTCGWATSSTA

-1536 TGSYELSF
+1536 TGSYELSP
-1544 TKSDNT
+1544 TQSGNT

>member
-257 LNGGTGNCENLS
+257 LNGGTGNCESLS

-292 WKDASGNTVTK
+292 WKDASGNTITK
-303 DTIVNDNL
+303 DTVVNDNL

-489 SSVSVTYGK
+489 LNVSVTYGK

-504 VPAKKYK
+504 VPAKEYK

-525 VNLTFGGYYSEKN
+525 VKLTFGGYYSETN

-556 KASNTTLYAKWNSA
+556 IASNTTLYAKWNSA

-658 SFNPNG
+658 SFNSNG

-675 TFKNW
+675 TFTNW
-680 SLSGPGSM
+680 SLSGSGSI

-694 FGAGNATLTANYNNG
+694 FGSGNATLTANYNNG

-716 TKAGHNFK
+716 TKAGHKFK
-724 GWYNNGCGT
+724 GWYSNGCGT

-777 TRIEPLAKPKPS
+777 TRIEPLANPKPS

-794 EYTGKIYST
+794 DYTGKIGST
-803 IEIPNPI
+803 IDIPNPI

-821 NGGSSVSSITST
+821 NGGSSISSITST
-833 KSFDRWDNSSPG
+833 KSFNGWNNSSPG
-845 KFSGTTY
+845 TFSGTTY
-852 TYGEGSGYITAKYK
+852 TYGEGSGYITANYK
-866 NNSVNLPTPTK
+866 NNSVNLPKPTK
-877 SGYTFVGWYTASSG
+877 SGYTFNGWYTASSG
-891 GTKVSNTY
+891 GTKVN
-899 IPEKNITL
+899 
-907 YAHWSANSY
+907 
-916 TLTINPNGGKWNN
+916 
-929 STSNSTKT
+929 
-937 GKTNSTVTI
+937 
-946 DNPTPIGFTVSFDS
+946 
-960 NGGNNVSSITSQR
+960 
-973 TFANWS
+973 
-979 LSGSGSISGT
+979 
-989 TYTFGAGNATL
+989 
-1000 TANYNNGSIT
+1000 
-1010 LPSATKA
+1010 
-1017 GYKFKGWYSNGC
+1017 
-1029 GTTLI
+1029 
-1034 GNAGESYTPTS
+1034 
-1045 NITLKACY
+1045 
-1053 SYIAY
+1053 
-1058 ILDVNPNGGTWN
+1058 
-1070 GTTSTTRINPLASP
+1070 
-1084 KPSING
+1084 
-1090 QTEYTGK
+1090 
-1097 IGTTIDIA
+1097 
-1105 NPTPSSGYT
+1105 
-1114 VSFNTNGGNTINS
+1114 
-1127 MTSTKSFSGWINL
+1127 
-1140 GAGSIS
+1140 
-1146 ETTFTY
+1146 
-1152 GEGNG
+1152 
-1157 SLKANYKNNSITL
+1157 
-1170 PTPSKSGYTFVG
+1170 
-1182 WYTASSGGTKVSNTY
+1182 NTY
-1197 TPTGNVTL
+1197 TPTGNITL

-1298 SYNLANGTYGSSH
+1298 NYNLANGTHGSSH

-1401 NATVNLTANWTQKN
+1401 NATVNLTANWTQKS

-1422 KSGYTCGWATSSNA
+1422 KSGYTCGWATSSTA

-1635 SQGAEL
+1635 SKGAEL

>member
-68 FKSNK
+68 FKNNK

-84 LLNEEEFII
+84 LLNEEEFIV

-173 GKITNNNLSV
+173 GKITNNNLLV

-303 DTIVNDNL
+303 DTVVNDNL

-489 SSVSVTYGK
+489 SNVSVTYGK

-504 VPAKKYK
+504 VPAKEYK

-525 VNLTFGGYYSEKN
+525 VKLTFGGYYSETN

-640 TTNSKLSIAN
+640 TTNSTLSIAN

-658 SFNPNG
+658 SFNSNG

-675 TFKNW
+675 TFTNW

-716 TKAGHNFK
+716 TKAGHKFK
-724 GWYNNGCGT
+724 GWYSNGCGT

-777 TRIEPLAKPKPS
+777 TRIEPLANPKPS

-794 EYTGKIYST
+794 DYTGKIGST
-803 IEIPNPI
+803 IDIPNPI

-821 NGGSSVSSITST
+821 NGGSSISSITST
-833 KSFDRWDNSSPG
+833 KSFNGWNNSSPG
-845 KFSGTTY
+845 TFSGTTY
-852 TYGEGSGYITAKYK
+852 TYGEGSGYITANYK
-866 NNSVNLPTPTK
+866 NNSVNLPKPTK
-877 SGYTFVGWYTASSG
+877 SGYTFGGWYTASSG
-891 GTKVSNTY
+891 GTKVN
-899 IPEKNITL
+899 
-907 YAHWSANSY
+907 
-916 TLTINPNGGKWNN
+916 
-929 STSNSTKT
+929 
-937 GKTNSTVTI
+937 
-946 DNPTPIGFTVSFDS
+946 
-960 NGGNNVSSITSQR
+960 
-973 TFANWS
+973 
-979 LSGSGSISGT
+979 
-989 TYTFGAGNATL
+989 
-1000 TANYNNGSIT
+1000 
-1010 LPSATKA
+1010 
-1017 GYKFKGWYSNGC
+1017 
-1029 GTTLI
+1029 
-1034 GNAGESYTPTS
+1034 
-1045 NITLKACY
+1045 
-1053 SYIAY
+1053 
-1058 ILDVNPNGGTWN
+1058 
-1070 GTTSTTRINPLASP
+1070 
-1084 KPSING
+1084 
-1090 QTEYTGK
+1090 
-1097 IGTTIDIA
+1097 
-1105 NPTPSSGYT
+1105 
-1114 VSFNTNGGNTINS
+1114 
-1127 MTSTKSFSGWINL
+1127 
-1140 GAGSIS
+1140 
-1146 ETTFTY
+1146 
-1152 GEGNG
+1152 
-1157 SLKANYKNNSITL
+1157 
-1170 PTPSKSGYTFVG
+1170 
-1182 WYTASSGGTKVSNTY
+1182 NTY
-1197 TPTGNVTL
+1197 TPTGNITL

-1365 TTTARRGTSSS
+1365 TTTARRGTNSS

-1544 TKSDNT
+1544 TKSGNT
-1550 YTAKTSIGSSG
+1550 YTATTSIGSTG

-1622 PCGQMQKDTLGLI
+1622 PCGQMQADTLGLI
-1635 SQGAEL
+1635 SKGAEL